1 MLKWIKVKQDTAP
14 AGKETSNSKVVSK
27 DTENNDIE
35 PEIDVACKSGVGEVA
50 AEKEEEEDS
59 GMEREDSPA
68 IDLRRL
74 KKDLFSQLQFSQDSA
89 LPPDALRRALAE
101 SFLDQQRFQLGFMD
115 DAAECFEN
123 ILLRI
128 HLHIAS
134 GEAEDMCSARHCVPH
149 QKFAMTLVEQS
160 VCGAC
165 GATSEPL
172 PFTQMV
178 HYVSASALT
187 SQARQTLPAAKNSP
201 DLFGQLLR
209 KAGGMGDI
217 RDCPS
222 ACGAKIQIC
231 RTLMNRPEIVSVGVV
246 WDSERPSLE
255 HIMDVFATVGT
266 CLRLSDVFHSVVD
279 SRWGAS
285 TVHNLVGVV
294 TYYGKH
300 YSTFFFHTKLKVW
313 IYFDDAT
320 VKEIGPRWEQVVEKC
335 RRGRYQPLLLLYAT
349 PGGTPV
355 NTENAPKTVTPFPNT
370 KGWKTSPQK
379 NNARRSVTPSPE
391 KPLISNT
398 ARRAITPNPDSPTHV
413 YTQRRVYSDYQNLT
427 DIQNNIFGIKDV
439 DTVDGE
445 SESKYI
451 SRRAV
456 ENVMQHQKKQQMQLT
471 RSLSAGSNPQDGLSI
486 PDHLNVPRRRD
497 SGNWSGDR
505 NSASSSSSTTMD
517 NPYLY
522 IVNKMQRN
530 SGVPKSPT
538 SKSGELSSSSSGHY
552 DAGYDSYSLSSTD
565 SLPLQQGLK
574 HNLQLAQIPEG
585 YQPTLGDDCERL
597 CKETDAL
604 LDKSRAAEDA
614 GDLGTAVALCNAASS
629 KARAAMDAPYN
640 NPHTITIARMKH
652 NTCVMRSRSL
662 HRRILQEHAI
672 ANGGKEEAAPE
683 GRHSREN
690 SKSGQHSR
698 QNSRDKGNH
707 SRQNSRE
714 MLINTTPVIDK
725 PAVKNIEI
733 YATLPKKK
741 TLRGKATAVNVIEDE
756 EYMLYDKPTQRTGF
770 FGRTKRCDDDKKEK
784 KRARSEERNK
794 NISKDFSIAPSK
806 PSVSPKNT
814 KQDKSKETSEVNK
827 NLQNNNTAVTGDQ
840 KQGKKQHK
848 IRRKLLMGGLIK
860 RKNRSMPDLREG
872 QDGQPIAAAKE
883 NTSNTLPKQSVD
895 DSNVGLKANEVGQS
909 LSGYLSEGHLEFTG
923 NCNANPNLERSRLM
937 RKSFHGSAGKA
948 LHVAKVPPPPPLRTT
963 SQLSKSK
970 CPEVRNEQDNINKST
985 YNTNNNN
992 NNINNINNNNNNNNS
1007 NNNND
1012 GQCAINSPQDQTTNA
1027 YWSHLNPANFNS
1039 TNQICRNSYDEYLSE
1054 PQSLP
1059 FLPSY
1064 NSETNNTTAV
1074 ASNVSQQQQ
1083 QNGVVK
1089 PRIQDDV
1096 VQYAN
1101 GILYEPTFVVTRA
1114 DIHNEQSP
1122 AKIQQSDTLP
1132 PYPDNIN
1139 NVSHSRQPS
1148 EDFPP
1153 PPYPVIPSVTHS
1165 RQPSEDFPPP
1175 PSPLEIENT
1184 LLHQQ
1189 QQQQQLQL
1197 QQLQHQQLQLQQLQ
1211 QQQLQLEQLQQ
1222 QQQQQQQHQSQQIQM
1237 QTRQQQST
1245 EAQQISS
1252 LLAQLQSKRAQL
1264 LSAENNDDKKRN
1276 SMQEDEDKNAS
1287 ETWLRELQ
1295 AKQAERKMKKQGPL
1309 DGQQDV
1315 PKSIARRTSDLM
1327 MNSIGQITTQPQ
1339 GVDVTD
1345 CPRVVSSVKDM
1356 AARFEQIKLH
1366 PVPKTDSDSKSQLKF
1381 SSNSVSPSPTLGN
1394 SNEVQKIEE
1403 ITNQLPLSSENLA
1416 AFTKFDNYTSV
1427 TSSAESTSSQSTFV
1441 AVPTDN
1447 SVGTQQNSG
1456 LNAAILSMSLTLPHE
1471 TGLPI
1476 DYPEDDISE
1485 VAMQNTIQNTT
1496 ILPIEEDLI
1505 VAKTK
1510 RRGGKKKS
1518 VSFCDQVVLV
1528 ATAEDDEKDSYIPN
1542 PILERVL
1549 RSAINKPETA
1559 QVLREIRSLQ
1569 EAEMN
1574 RDSNQVTKFQQQTLP
1589 LKSEADSTP
1598 STTFQ
1603 DQLRSVNPIS
1613 PLTVDSN
1620 PRPTFTRQSSNE
1632 PSGNNTSASITQ
1644 QQEPKKYTPY
1654 VGSDCHS
1661 DVVRDTYPPA
1671 VSSVQPKTSYSP
1683 QLQQQIRYTQNGL
1696 TYNQSSSALTGQ
1708 GYTQIHPRNPA
1719 IPASQ
1724 TQKPA
1729 SPYTVQM
1736 HSQYPQA
1743 NIQQQQQQQQQ
1754 QQKIIGNNNNST
1766 QKNGYPVY
1774 YHLEQQHNQMNIQ
1787 MTAQQY
1793 QQNGTNRSPSVNS
1806 SPITVQHSQQ
1816 FAYQANQSSNSYQ
1829 QYATQNQYSNNSY
1842 QGYTLQNGAQQ
1853 TRASPSIPQYQPP
1866 PNPASYQPQQSQQQ
1880 QSQVSQLLP
1889 QQNLPQ
1895 TQNQQVQSHHQH
1907 QLAQAF
1913 QQRAENYQRPPQKTD
1928 QQNVLAPNQMYT
1940 NSLQNG
1946 QIQSNIKYQNYQH
1959 PPAASAAAIKSLKQ
1973 GPLMANGKSNSMGLI
1988 QTQNVMQKTMSTP
2001 AISRITLCHLC
2012 RKKQVTEPAM
2022 YCADCD
2028 FYMNRFR
2035 PKN

>member
-1 MLKWIKVKQDTAP
+1 MISERTAENPESRGSAEIEGSCAQELASQGRAMKQEQRPRRQALFQIAKVLWHL
-14 AGKETSNSKVVSK
+14 
-27 DTENNDIE
+27 DIFRRSFRE
-35 PEIDVACKSGVGEVA
+35 LSGHAC
-50 AEKEEEEDS
+50 
-59 GMEREDSPA
+59 MRESCIFCA
-68 IDLRRL
+68 L
-74 KKDLFSQLQFSQDSA
+74 KDLFSQLQFSQESA
-89 LPPDALRRALAE
+89 LPPDTLRRALAE

-187 SQARQTLPAAKNSP
+187 SQARQTPPNSRNSP

-222 ACGAKIQIC
+222 SCGAKIQIC

-266 CLRLSDVFHSVVD
+266 SLRLSDVFHSVVD

-355 NTENAPKTVTPFPNT
+355 NTDNAPKTVTPFPN
-370 KGWKTSPQK
+370 GNGLKTPPK
-379 NNARRSVTPSPE
+379 NNVRRSITPSPE
-391 KPLISNT
+391 KPSINST
-398 ARRAITPNPDSPTHV
+398 ARRAITPNPDSPPHP
-413 YTQRRVYSDYQNLT
+413 YTQRRIYSDYQNLT
-427 DIQNNIFGIKDV
+427 DIQNNIFGNQGV
-439 DTVDGE
+439 DAVDGE
-445 SESKYI
+445 TESKYI

-456 ENVMQHQKKQQMQLT
+456 ENVMHQQKKQQMQLT
-471 RSLSAGSNPQDGLSI
+471 RSLSAGSTPQDCISI

-585 YQPTLGDDCERL
+585 YQASSGDDCERL

-614 GDLGTAVALCNAASS
+614 GDLSTAVALCSAASS

-652 NTCVMRSRSL
+652 NTCVMRTRSL
-662 HRRILQEHAI
+662 HRRMLQEQAT
-672 ANGGKEEAAPE
+672 ANGETEEGAPE
-683 GRHSREN
+683 VRHSREN

-698 QNSRDKGNH
+698 QSSRDKGNH

-714 MLINTTPVIDK
+714 LLVNTPATTIDK
-725 PAVKNIEI
+725 PVTKSIEI

-741 TLRGKATAVNVIEDE
+741 TLRSKATAVNVIEDE
-756 EYMLYDKPTQRTGF
+756 EYMLYDRPIQRTGLF
-770 FGRTKRCDDDKKEK
+770 SRAKRCDDDKKDK

-794 NISKDFSIAPSK
+794 NISKDFSIAPSRSS
-806 PSVSPKNT
+806 PSPKGV
-814 KQDKSKETSEVNK
+814 KVEKPKESIDTVNS
-827 NLQNNNTAVTGDQ
+827 NVRNSQSSSSNGEQ

-872 QDGQPIAAAKE
+872 QDGQANVSVE
-883 NTSNTLPKQSVD
+883 GSSSTLPKQSVD
-895 DSNVGLKANEVGQS
+895 DSSVGLKGNEVCQS

-923 NCNANPNLERSRLM
+923 NSNGSPGSTSNPNLERSRLM
-937 RKSFHGSAGKA
+937 RKSFHGSAGKV

-970 CPEVRNEQDNINKST
+970 CSGEVHNEQQSEKSVYT
-985 YNTNNNN
+985 
-992 NNINNINNNNNNNNS
+992 S
-1007 NNNND
+1007 SE
-1012 GQCAINSPQDQTTNA
+1012 GQCASNPAQEQNGA
-1027 YWSHLNPANFNS
+1027 YWNHVNAGNTSGTGNRSASYPDYSSESH
-1039 TNQICRNSYDEYLSE
+1039 
-1054 PQSLP
+1054 SLP
-1059 FLPSY
+1059 FLPTYSMEQTSAAVPASCQSNY
-1064 NSETNNTTAV
+1064 NN
-1074 ASNVSQQQQ
+1074 
-1083 QNGVVK
+1083 K

-1114 DIHNEQSP
+1114 DVHNEQSP
-1122 AKIQQSDTLP
+1122 VKQSSQADLLP
-1132 PYPDNIN
+1132 PYPENG

-1148 EDFPP
+1148 EEFPP
-1153 PPYPVIPSVTHS
+1153 PPYPSIHSVSHS
-1165 RQPSEDFPPP
+1165 RQASEDFPPP
-1175 PSPLEIENT
+1175 PPPIDENSN
-1184 LLHQQ
+1184 HSVESQQ
-1189 QQQQQLQL
+1189 QQYQQQYQQQQYQQQQYQQQQYQQQQYQHQQTLVSTQQRQQQLDN
-1197 QQLQHQQLQLQQLQ
+1197 
-1211 QQQLQLEQLQQ
+1211 
-1222 QQQQQQQHQSQQIQM
+1222 
-1237 QTRQQQST
+1237 
-1245 EAQQISS
+1245 QQISS
-1252 LLAQLQSKRAQL
+1252 LLAQLQIKRDEILASKAR
-1264 LSAENNDDKKRN
+1264 EEKRPEE
-1276 SMQEDEDKNAS
+1276 QEDEEKSSS

-1295 AKQAERKMKKQGPL
+1295 AKQAERRMKKQCPL
-1309 DGQQDV
+1309 DQDI
-1315 PKSIARRTSDLM
+1315 PKVRSAPTMAGPTIARRTSDLM
-1327 MNSIGQITTQPQ
+1327 MNSLGQGYDQASR
-1339 GVDVTD
+1339 DVPD

-1356 AARFEQIKLH
+1356 AARFEQIKLQ
-1366 PVPKTDSDSKSQLKF
+1366 PVVKTELEQKPPTKQNVNCVSSSPLLDAPQDVQQL
-1381 SSNSVSPSPTLGN
+1381 
-1394 SNEVQKIEE
+1394 EE
-1403 ITNQLPLSSENLA
+1403 SRPLKLSTENLA
-1416 AFTKFDNYTSV
+1416 SFSKPETPPGQAVLNSNF
-1427 TSSAESTSSQSTFV
+1427 ESNSSQNTFV
-1441 AVPTDN
+1441 STIASN
-1447 SVGTQQNSG
+1447 NLANTQQSA
-1456 LNAAILSMSLTLPHE
+1456 LNTVIMSMSLTLPHE
-1471 TGLPI
+1471 NGLPI

-1496 ILPIEEDLI
+1496 ILPSEEDI
-1505 VAKTK
+1505 TPRKVK
-1510 RRGGKKKS
+1510 RRIGKKKS

-1549 RSAINKPETA
+1549 RSAMNKPETA

-1569 EAEMN
+1569 EVELN
-1574 RDSNQVTKFQQQTLP
+1574 RETCTGTKFQQQTLP
-1589 LKSEADSTP
+1589 LKSEADSIPATP
-1598 STTFQ
+1598 YQ
-1603 DQLRSVNPIS
+1603 DQLRSVNPI
-1613 PLTVDSN
+1613 PIPDTIK
-1620 PRPTFTRQSSNE
+1620 PTFGRQNSNE
-1632 PSGNNTSASITQ
+1632 S
-1644 QQEPKKYTPY
+1644 
-1654 VGSDCHS
+1654 VGSISDKKLCS
-1661 DVVRDTYPPA
+1661 SYGNEGQDVVRETYSGLPNVSKPP
-1671 VSSVQPKTSYSP
+1671 TSYSP
-1683 QLQQQIRYTQNGL
+1683 QLQQQIRYSQNGYMPYL
-1696 TYNQSSSALTGQ
+1696 QAQSTYPQ
-1708 GYTQIHPRNPA
+1708 TQTSHPRNQS
-1719 IPASQ
+1719 IPISQ

-1729 SPYTVQM
+1729 SPYPAQM
-1736 HSQYPQA
+1736 HGQYVQ
-1743 NIQQQQQQQQQ
+1743 NNVQ
-1754 QQKIIGNNNNST
+1754 QQKPMC
-1766 QKNGYPVY
+1766 QKNTYQTY
-1774 YHLEQQHNQMNIQ
+1774 YQLEQQHNQMNKQ
-1787 MTAQQY
+1787 MSQQ
-1793 QQNGTNRSPSVNS
+1793 QQQQQQPSANQRITNHNA

-1816 FAYQANQSSNSYQ
+1816 QFAYQPTQSPSPY
-1829 QYATQNQYSNNSY
+1829 QNQYTHSSY
-1842 QGYTLQNGAQQ
+1842 QTYPYQSVPQQNRMSQ
-1853 TRASPSIPQYQPP
+1853 PLPQYQPP
-1866 PNPASYQPQQSQQQ
+1866 PNPPTTYQQQ
-1880 QSQVSQLLP
+1880 QGV
-1889 QQNLPQ
+1889 QNY
-1895 TQNQQVQSHHQH
+1895 
-1907 QLAQAF
+1907 
-1913 QQRAENYQRPPQKTD
+1913 QQRHENYQRPPQKPD
-1928 QQNVLAPNQMYT
+1928 QQNILAPNQTYP
-1940 NSLQNG
+1940 NALQNG
-1946 QIQSNIKYQNYQH
+1946 QIQSNMKYPTYQH
-1959 PPAASAAAIKSLKQ
+1959 PPVSKQSKQMHFVTAAKGNTTVAQ
-1973 GPLMANGKSNSMGLI
+1973 
-1988 QTQNVMQKTMSTP
+1988 STP
-2001 AISRITLCHLC
+2001 SLQKPAVGGAARTAPCHLC
-2012 RKKQVTEPAM
+2012 RKKQVTEPAI
-2022 YCADCD
+2022 YCSDCD
-2028 FYMNRFR
+2028 FYMSRFR

>member
-1 MLKWIKVKQDTAP
+1 MASIMGLQQPVASQDTVDYTGYLQSSQCHQLHGSQANGQIQSAQKSP
-14 AGKETSNSKVVSK
+14 SNDHNTSFTSTKGLLNGPGQNNCFLNSAVQVLWHL
-27 DTENNDIE
+27 DIFRRSFRE
-35 PEIDVACKSGVGEVA
+35 LSGHAC
-50 AEKEEEEDS
+50 
-59 GMEREDSPA
+59 MRESCIFCA
-68 IDLRRL
+68 L
-74 KKDLFSQLQFSQDSA
+74 KDLFSQLQFSQESA
-89 LPPDALRRALAE
+89 LPPDTLRRALAE

-187 SQARQTLPAAKNSP
+187 SQARQTAPNSRNSP

-222 ACGAKIQIC
+222 SCGAKIQIC

-266 CLRLSDVFHSVVD
+266 SLRLSDVFHSVVD

-355 NTENAPKTVTPFPNT
+355 NTENAPKTVTPFPN
-370 KGWKTSPQK
+370 GNGLKTPPK
-379 NNARRSVTPSPE
+379 NNVRRSITPSPE
-391 KPLISNT
+391 KPSINST
-398 ARRAITPNPDSPTHV
+398 ARRAITPNPDSPPHP
-413 YTQRRVYSDYQNLT
+413 YTQHRIYSDYQNLT
-427 DIQNNIFGIKDV
+427 DIQNNIFGNQGVDV
-439 DTVDGE
+439 VDGE
-445 SESKYI
+445 TESKYI

-456 ENVMQHQKKQQMQLT
+456 ETVMQQQKKQQMQLT
-471 RSLSAGSNPQDGLSI
+471 RSLSAGSTPQDAISI

-574 HNLQLAQIPEG
+574 HNLQIPEG
-585 YQPTLGDDCERL
+585 YQASSGDDCERL

-614 GDLGTAVALCNAASS
+614 GDLSTAVALCSAASS

-652 NTCVMRSRSL
+652 NTCVMRTRSL
-662 HRRILQEHAI
+662 HRRMLQEQATI
-672 ANGGKEEAAPE
+672 NGDKEEGAPE

-690 SKSGQHSR
+690 SKSSQHSR
-698 QNSRDKGNH
+698 QSSRDKGNH

-714 MLINTTPVIDK
+714 LLVNAPTTTTEK
-725 PAVKNIEI
+725 PATKSIEI

-741 TLRGKATAVNVIEDE
+741 TLRSKATAVNVIEDE
-756 EYMLYDKPTQRTGF
+756 EYMLYDRPMQRTGLF
-770 FGRTKRCDDDKKEK
+770 SRTKRCDDDKKDK

-794 NISKDFSIAPSK
+794 NVSKDFSIAPSRAS
-806 PSVSPKNT
+806 PSPKGG
-814 KQDKSKETSEVNK
+814 KVEKSKENVDTVANNARNS
-827 NLQNNNTAVTGDQ
+827 QSNNTNGEQ

-872 QDGQPIAAAKE
+872 QDGQANTNAE
-883 NTSNTLPKQSVD
+883 GTSNTLPKQSVD
-895 DSNVGLKANEVGQS
+895 DSSVGLKGNEVNQS

-923 NCNANPNLERSRLM
+923 QGNGSPGSTSNPNLERSRLM
-937 RKSFHGSAGKA
+937 RKSFHGSAGKV

-970 CPEVRNEQDNINKST
+970 CSGEVHNEQQTEKSA
-985 YNTNNNN
+985 YQSSEGQCTNNSSQEQNGTYWN
-992 NNINNINNNNNNNNS
+992 HVNS
-1007 NNNND
+1007 
-1012 GQCAINSPQDQTTNA
+1012 GNA
-1027 YWSHLNPANFNS
+1027 PGGANRTSNYTDYSSESH
-1039 TNQICRNSYDEYLSE
+1039 
-1054 PQSLP
+1054 SLP

-1064 NSETNNTTAV
+1064 SMD
-1074 ASNVSQQQQ
+1074 
-1083 QNGVVK
+1083 QNGANVPGSCQPGYNNK

-1114 DIHNEQSP
+1114 DVHNEQSP
-1122 AKIQQSDTLP
+1122 VKQQNQLDSLP
-1132 PYPDNIN
+1132 PYPESG

-1153 PPYPVIPSVTHS
+1153 PPYPSIHSVSHS
-1165 RQPSEDFPPP
+1165 RQASEDFPPP
-1175 PSPLEIENT
+1175 PPPIDDCSSHVQESQQQY
-1184 LLHQQ
+1184 HQQYQQQYQQ
-1189 QQQQQLQL
+1189 QQYQQQQAMVSMQQRQLQL
-1197 QQLQHQQLQLQQLQ
+1197 DSQHINSLLTQLQVKRD
-1211 QQQLQLEQLQQ
+1211 
-1222 QQQQQQQHQSQQIQM
+1222 QILTSETSREEKRSEDQ
-1237 QTRQQQST
+1237 
-1245 EAQQISS
+1245 EEEEKSS
-1252 LLAQLQSKRAQL
+1252 
-1264 LSAENNDDKKRN
+1264 
-1276 SMQEDEDKNAS
+1276 S

-1295 AKQAERKMKKQGPL
+1295 AKQAERRMKKQGSL
-1309 DGQQDV
+1309 DQDI
-1315 PKSIARRTSDLM
+1315 PKVRASGPTITGPTIARRTSDLM
-1327 MNSIGQITTQPQ
+1327 MNSLGQAYDQASR
-1339 GVDVTD
+1339 DVTD

-1356 AARFEQIKLH
+1356 AARFEQIKLQ
-1366 PVPKTDSDSKSQLKF
+1366 PVPKTESEQKVPTKQ
-1381 SSNSVSPSPTLGN
+1381 NCVSPSPLLDQSQDT
-1394 SNEVQKIEE
+1394 EE
-1403 ITNQLPLSSENLA
+1403 PRPMKLSTENLSN
-1416 AFTKFDNYTSV
+1416 FTKPDGTSGQSIMN
-1427 TSSAESTSSQSTFV
+1427 SSFESSSSQNTFV
-1441 AVPTDN
+1441 STTPPN
-1447 SVGTQQNSG
+1447 SSIQTQQSG
-1456 LNAAILSMSLTLPHE
+1456 LNQALMSMSLTLPHE
-1471 TGLPI
+1471 NGLPI

-1496 ILPIEEDLI
+1496 ILPSEEDI
-1505 VAKTK
+1505 APRKVK
-1510 RRGGKKKS
+1510 RRIGKKKS

-1549 RSAINKPETA
+1549 RSAMNKPETA

-1574 RDSNQVTKFQQQTLP
+1574 RENCTATKFQQQTLP
-1589 LKSEADSTP
+1589 LKSEADSVPATP
-1598 STTFQ
+1598 YQ
-1603 DQLRSVNPIS
+1603 DQLRSVNPI
-1613 PLTVDSN
+1613 PIPDTIK
-1620 PRPTFTRQSSNE
+1620 PTFGRQNSNE
-1632 PSGNNTSASITQ
+1632 S
-1644 QQEPKKYTPY
+1644 
-1654 VGSDCHS
+1654 VGSLSEKKLCGFNGNEGQ
-1661 DVVRDTYPPA
+1661 DVVRETYTGLPNVSKPP
-1671 VSSVQPKTSYSP
+1671 TSYSP
-1683 QLQQQIRYTQNGL
+1683 QLQQQIRYSQNGYMPYL
-1696 TYNQSSSALTGQ
+1696 QSQSSYPQAQTS
-1708 GYTQIHPRNPA
+1708 HPRNQG
-1719 IPASQ
+1719 IPLSQ

-1729 SPYTVQM
+1729 SPYPTQLHGQYVQ
-1736 HSQYPQA
+1736 
-1743 NIQQQQQQQQQ
+1743 NNVQ
-1754 QQKIIGNNNNST
+1754 QQKPVC
-1766 QKNGYPVY
+1766 QKNTYQTY
-1774 YHLEQQHNQMNIQ
+1774 YQLEQQHNQMNKQIS
-1787 MTAQQY
+1787 QQQQQQ
-1793 QQNGTNRSPSVNS
+1793 QQNINQRIANHNA

-1816 FAYQANQSSNSYQ
+1816 QFAYPPTQSPSPYP
-1829 QYATQNQYSNNSY
+1829 NQYTHSSY
-1842 QGYTLQNGAQQ
+1842 QGYPYQSVPQQNRINQ
-1853 TRASPSIPQYQPP
+1853 PLPQYQPP
-1866 PNPASYQPQQSQQQ
+1866 PNPPATYQQQ
-1880 QSQVSQLLP
+1880 QNV
-1889 QQNLPQ
+1889 QNY
-1895 TQNQQVQSHHQH
+1895 
-1907 QLAQAF
+1907 
-1913 QQRAENYQRPPQKTD
+1913 QQRHDNYQRPPAQKGD
-1928 QQNVLAPNQMYT
+1928 QQNILAPNQTYP
-1940 NSLQNG
+1940 NQLQNG
-1946 QIQSNIKYQNYQH
+1946 QIQSNMKYPTYQH
-1959 PPAASAAAIKSLKQ
+1959 PPVSKQSKQMHFVSASKTNGTVSQSTSPLQKAVVGGAARTA
-1973 GPLMANGKSNSMGLI
+1973 P
-1988 QTQNVMQKTMSTP
+1988 
-2001 AISRITLCHLC
+2001 CHLC
-2012 RKKQVTEPAM
+2012 RKKQVTEPAI
-2022 YCADCD
+2022 YCSDCD
-2028 FYMNRFR
+2028 FYMSRFR

>member
-1 MLKWIKVKQDTAP
+1 MLKWIKVRQDASGTPTPLAREKKDE
-14 AGKETSNSKVVSK
+14 AVAKV
-27 DTENNDIE
+27 
-35 PEIDVACKSGVGEVA
+35 EVEEA
-50 AEKEEEEDS
+50 AKEEEEDS
-59 GMEREDSPA
+59 GMEREDTPSN
-68 IDLRRL
+68 IELNDLR
-74 KKDLFSQLQFSQDSA
+74 KDLFSQLQFSQESA
-89 LPPDALRRALAE
+89 LPPDTLRRALAE

-187 SQARQTLPAAKNSP
+187 SQARQTPPNSRNSP

-222 ACGAKIQIC
+222 SCGAKIQIC

-266 CLRLSDVFHSVVD
+266 SLRLSDVFHSVVD

-300 YSTFFFHTKLKVW
+300 YSTFFFHTKLKLW

-355 NTENAPKTVTPFPNT
+355 NTENAPKTVTPFPN
-370 KGWKTSPQK
+370 GNGLKTPPK
-379 NNARRSVTPSPE
+379 NNVRRSITPSPE
-391 KPLISNT
+391 KPSINST
-398 ARRAITPNPDSPTHV
+398 ARRAITPNPDSPPHS
-413 YTQRRVYSDYQNLT
+413 YTQRRIYSDYQNLT
-427 DIQNNIFGIKDV
+427 DIQNNIFANQGV

-445 SESKYI
+445 AESKYI

-456 ENVMQHQKKQQMQLT
+456 ENVMQQQKKQQMQLT
-471 RSLSAGSNPQDGLSI
+471 RSLSAGSTPQDAISI

-574 HNLQLAQIPEG
+574 HNLQIPEG
-585 YQPTLGDDCERL
+585 YQASSGDDCERL

-614 GDLGTAVALCNAASS
+614 GDLSTAVALCSAASS

-652 NTCVMRSRSL
+652 NTCVMRTRSL
-662 HRRILQEHAI
+662 HRRMLQEQAT
-672 ANGGKEEAAPE
+672 ANGEKEEGAPE

-698 QNSRDKGNH
+698 QSSRDKGNH

-714 MLINTTPVIDK
+714 LLVSAPAATSDK
-725 PAVKNIEI
+725 PTTKSIEI

-741 TLRGKATAVNVIEDE
+741 TLRSKATAVNVIEDE
-756 EYMLYDKPTQRTGF
+756 EYMLYDRPMQRTGLF
-770 FGRTKRCDDDKKEK
+770 SRTKRCDDDKKDK

-794 NISKDFSIAPSK
+794 NISKDFSIAPSRSS
-806 PSVSPKNT
+806 PSPKGA
-814 KQDKSKETSEVNK
+814 KVEKSKENVDTVTS
-827 NLQNNNTAVTGDQ
+827 NTRNSQSSNGNGEQ

-872 QDGQPIAAAKE
+872 QDGQANASVEGA
-883 NTSNTLPKQSVD
+883 SNTLPKQSVD
-895 DSNVGLKANEVGQS
+895 DSSVGLKGNEVCQS

-923 NCNANPNLERSRLM
+923 NSNGSPGNTSNPNLERSRLM
-937 RKSFHGSAGKA
+937 RKSFHGSAGKV

-970 CPEVRNEQDNINKST
+970 CSGEVHNEQQSEKSA
-985 YNTNNNN
+985 YPA
-992 NNINNINNNNNNNNS
+992 S
-1007 NNNND
+1007 ES
-1012 GQCAINSPQDQTTNA
+1012 QCASNPPQEQNGNYWNHMNATNSSAAATRTSNYTD
-1027 YWSHLNPANFNS
+1027 YSSESH
-1039 TNQICRNSYDEYLSE
+1039 
-1054 PQSLP
+1054 SLP
-1059 FLPSY
+1059 FLPTYSMEQNTGNASSSCPPNY
-1064 NSETNNTTAV
+1064 NS
-1074 ASNVSQQQQ
+1074 
-1083 QNGVVK
+1083 K

-1114 DIHNEQSP
+1114 DVHNEQSP
-1122 AKIQQSDTLP
+1122 VKQPAQVDSLP
-1132 PYPDNIN
+1132 PYPENG

-1153 PPYPVIPSVTHS
+1153 PPYPSIHSVSHS
-1165 RQPSEDFPPP
+1165 RQASEDFPPP
-1175 PSPLEIENT
+1175 PPPIDETSNHVQDAQQQYQYQYQQQQYQQQYQQHQQQQQP
-1184 LLHQQ
+1184 QQ
-1189 QQQQQLQL
+1189 QQQQQTNAAM
-1197 QQLQHQQLQLQQLQ
+1197 QQR
-1211 QQQLQLEQLQQ
+1211 QQQLDSQHISTLLSQLQMKRD
-1222 QQQQQQQHQSQQIQM
+1222 QILTSEGAREEKRPEDQ
-1237 QTRQQQST
+1237 
-1245 EAQQISS
+1245 EGEEKSS
-1252 LLAQLQSKRAQL
+1252 G
-1264 LSAENNDDKKRN
+1264 
-1276 SMQEDEDKNAS
+1276 

-1295 AKQAERKMKKQGPL
+1295 AKQAERRMKKQGPL
-1309 DGQQDV
+1309 DQDASKV
-1315 PKSIARRTSDLM
+1315 RSAPTIPGPTIARRTSDLM
-1327 MNSIGQITTQPQ
+1327 MNSLGQTYDQTSR
-1339 GVDVTD
+1339 DVPD

-1356 AARFEQIKLH
+1356 AARFEQIKLQ
-1366 PVPKTDSDSKSQLKF
+1366 PPTKTEAEQKVPTKQ
-1381 SSNSVSPSPTLGN
+1381 NVNCVSPSPMLDAPQDAPQ
-1394 SNEVQKIEE
+1394 VEE
-1403 ITNQLPLSSENLA
+1403 PRPMKLSAENVA
-1416 AFTKFDNYTSV
+1416 NFTKTDGASGQSIMN
-1427 TSSAESTSSQSTFV
+1427 SSFESSSSQNSFISTT
-1441 AVPTDN
+1441 APSN
-1447 SVGTQQNSG
+1447 PMQTQQSG
-1456 LNAAILSMSLTLPHE
+1456 LNQAIMSMSLTLPHE
-1471 TGLPI
+1471 NGLPI

-1496 ILPIEEDLI
+1496 ILPSEEDI
-1505 VAKTK
+1505 APRKVK
-1510 RRGGKKKS
+1510 RRIGKKKS

-1549 RSAINKPETA
+1549 RSAMNKPETA

-1574 RDSNQVTKFQQQTLP
+1574 RENCTGTKFQQQTLP
-1589 LKSEADSTP
+1589 LKSEADSVPATP
-1598 STTFQ
+1598 YQ
-1603 DQLRSVNPIS
+1603 DQLRSVNPI
-1613 PLTVDSN
+1613 PIPDTMK
-1620 PRPTFTRQSSNE
+1620 PTFGRQNSNE
-1632 PSGNNTSASITQ
+1632 S
-1644 QQEPKKYTPY
+1644 
-1654 VGSDCHS
+1654 VGSLSDKKLCGS
-1661 DVVRDTYPPA
+1661 FINEGQDVVRETYTGLPNVTKPP
-1671 VSSVQPKTSYSP
+1671 TSYSP
-1683 QLQQQIRYTQNGL
+1683 QLQQQIRYSQNGYMPYL
-1696 TYNQSSSALTGQ
+1696 QSQSTYPQAQTS
-1708 GYTQIHPRNPA
+1708 HPRNQG
-1719 IPASQ
+1719 IPLSQ

-1729 SPYTVQM
+1729 SPYPTQIHGQYVQ
-1736 HSQYPQA
+1736 
-1743 NIQQQQQQQQQ
+1743 NNVQQP
-1754 QQKIIGNNNNST
+1754 KAMC
-1766 QKNGYPVY
+1766 QKNTYQTY
-1774 YHLEQQHNQMNIQ
+1774 YQLEQQHNQMNKQ
-1787 MTAQQY
+1787 MSQQ
-1793 QQNGTNRSPSVNS
+1793 QQPNINQRITNHNA

-1816 FAYQANQSSNSYQ
+1816 QFAYPPTQSPSPY
-1829 QYATQNQYSNNSY
+1829 QNQYSHSSY
-1842 QGYTLQNGAQQ
+1842 QGYPYQSVPQQNRINQ
-1853 TRASPSIPQYQPP
+1853 PLPQYQPP
-1866 PNPASYQPQQSQQQ
+1866 PNPPNSYQQQ
-1880 QSQVSQLLP
+1880 QNM
-1889 QQNLPQ
+1889 QNY
-1895 TQNQQVQSHHQH
+1895 
-1907 QLAQAF
+1907 
-1913 QQRAENYQRPPQKTD
+1913 QQRHDNYQRPPQKAD
-1928 QQNVLAPNQMYT
+1928 QQNILAPNQTYP
-1940 NSLQNG
+1940 NALQNG
-1946 QIQSNIKYQNYQH
+1946 QIQSNMKYPTYQH
-1959 PPAASAAAIKSLKQ
+1959 PPASKQSKQMHFVSTGKGNATVVQSASSLQKPVGGAARTA
-1973 GPLMANGKSNSMGLI
+1973 P
-1988 QTQNVMQKTMSTP
+1988 
-2001 AISRITLCHLC
+2001 CHLC
-2012 RKKQVTEPAM
+2012 RKKQVTEPAI
-2022 YCADCD
+2022 YCSDCD
-2028 FYMNRFR
+2028 FYMSRFR

>member
-1 MLKWIKVKQDTAP
+1 MTSIMGLQQPAASQDTVDYGGYLQSTQCHQIHGSQANGQIQSTQKSP
-14 AGKETSNSKVVSK
+14 SNDHNTSFTSTKGLLNGPGQNNCFLNSAVQVLWHL
-27 DTENNDIE
+27 DIFRRSFRE
-35 PEIDVACKSGVGEVA
+35 LSGHAC
-50 AEKEEEEDS
+50 
-59 GMEREDSPA
+59 MRESCIFCA
-68 IDLRRL
+68 L
-74 KKDLFSQLQFSQDSA
+74 KDLFSQLQFSQESA
-89 LPPDALRRALAE
+89 LPPDTLRRALAE

-187 SQARQTLPAAKNSP
+187 SQARQTPPNSRNSP

-222 ACGAKIQIC
+222 SCGAKIQIC

-266 CLRLSDVFHSVVD
+266 SLRLSDVFHSVVD

-355 NTENAPKTVTPFPNT
+355 NTENAPKTVTPFPN
-370 KGWKTSPQK
+370 GNGLKTPPK
-379 NNARRSVTPSPE
+379 NNVRRSITPSPE
-391 KPLISNT
+391 KPSINST
-398 ARRAITPNPDSPTHV
+398 ARRAITPNPDSPPHP
-413 YTQRRVYSDYQNLT
+413 YTQRRIYSDYQNLT
-427 DIQNNIFGIKDV
+427 DIQNNIFANQGV

-445 SESKYI
+445 AESKYI

-456 ENVMQHQKKQQMQLT
+456 ENVMQQQKKQQMQLT
-471 RSLSAGSNPQDGLSI
+471 RSLSAGSTPQDAISI

-585 YQPTLGDDCERL
+585 YQASSGDDCERL

-614 GDLGTAVALCNAASS
+614 GDLSTAVALCSAASS

-652 NTCVMRSRSL
+652 NTCVMRTRSL
-662 HRRILQEHAI
+662 HRRMLQEQAT
-672 ANGGKEEAAPE
+672 ANGEKEEGAPE

-698 QNSRDKGNH
+698 QSSRDKGNH

-714 MLINTTPVIDK
+714 LLVSAPITTSDK
-725 PAVKNIEI
+725 PATKSIEI

-741 TLRGKATAVNVIEDE
+741 TLRSKATAVNVIEDE
-756 EYMLYDKPTQRTGF
+756 EYMLYDRPMQRTGLF
-770 FGRTKRCDDDKKEK
+770 SRTKRCDDDKKDK

-794 NISKDFSIAPSK
+794 NVSKDFSIAPSRSS
-806 PSVSPKNT
+806 PSPKGI
-814 KQDKSKETSEVNK
+814 KVEKSKENIDTVT
-827 NLQNNNTAVTGDQ
+827 NNARNSQPSNTNGEQ

-872 QDGQPIAAAKE
+872 QDGQTNASVE
-883 NTSNTLPKQSVD
+883 GSSNTLPKQSVD
-895 DSNVGLKANEVGQS
+895 DSSVGLKGNEVCQS

-923 NCNANPNLERSRLM
+923 NSNGNSGSTSNPNLERSRLM
-937 RKSFHGSAGKA
+937 RKSFHGSAGKV

-970 CPEVRNEQDNINKST
+970 CSGEVHNEQQSEKSVYPSSDNQCTSNSSQEQNGT
-985 YNTNNNN
+985 YWNHVNATNSSGGANRT
-992 NNINNINNNNNNNNS
+992 S
-1007 NNNND
+1007 NYTD
-1012 GQCAINSPQDQTTNA
+1012 YSSE
-1027 YWSHLNPANFNS
+1027 SH
-1039 TNQICRNSYDEYLSE
+1039 
-1054 PQSLP
+1054 SLP

-1064 NSETNNTTAV
+1064 GMEQNP
-1074 ASNVSQQQQ
+1074 SNVSTSCST
-1083 QNGVVK
+1083 NYNNK

-1114 DIHNEQSP
+1114 DVHNEQSP
-1122 AKIQQSDTLP
+1122 VKQQNQLDSLP
-1132 PYPDNIN
+1132 PYPESG

-1153 PPYPVIPSVTHS
+1153 PPYPSIHSVSHS
-1165 RQPSEDFPPP
+1165 RQASEDFPPP
-1175 PSPLEIENT
+1175 PPPIDESSNHIQESQQQY
-1184 LLHQQ
+1184 QQ
-1189 QQQQQLQL
+1189 QQYQQLQ
-1197 QQLQHQQLQLQQLQ
+1197 QQLQHQQQQTMQ
-1211 QQQLQLEQLQQ
+1211 QRQQQLDSQHINSLLTQLQMKRD
-1222 QQQQQQQHQSQQIQM
+1222 QILTSDVSREEKRPEEQ
-1237 QTRQQQST
+1237 
-1245 EAQQISS
+1245 EEEEKSS
-1252 LLAQLQSKRAQL
+1252 G
-1264 LSAENNDDKKRN
+1264 
-1276 SMQEDEDKNAS
+1276 

-1295 AKQAERKMKKQGPL
+1295 AKQAERRMKKQGPL
-1309 DGQQDV
+1309 DQDI
-1315 PKSIARRTSDLM
+1315 PKIRSSGPTISGPTIARRTSDLM
-1327 MNSIGQITTQPQ
+1327 MNSLGQNYDQLSR
-1339 GVDVTD
+1339 DVPD

-1356 AARFEQIKLH
+1356 AARFEQIKLQ
-1366 PVPKTDSDSKSQLKF
+1366 PAAKTEAEQKISTKQGM
-1381 SSNSVSPSPTLGN
+1381 NCISPSPLFDAP
-1394 SNEVQKIEE
+1394 QDAQQMEE
-1403 ITNQLPLSSENLA
+1403 SRPMKLSTENLA
-1416 AFTKFDNYTSV
+1416 NFTKTDG
-1427 TSSAESTSSQSTFV
+1427 SSNQSIMNSSFESSSSQNSFISTT
-1441 AVPTDN
+1441 APSN
-1447 SVGTQQNSG
+1447 PMQTQQSG
-1456 LNAAILSMSLTLPHE
+1456 LNQAIMSMSLTLPHE
-1471 TGLPI
+1471 NGLPI

-1485 VAMQNTIQNTT
+1485 VAMQNTIQNTK
-1496 ILPIEEDLI
+1496 ILPSEEDI
-1505 VAKTK
+1505 APRKVK
-1510 RRGGKKKS
+1510 RRIGKKKS

-1549 RSAINKPETA
+1549 RSAMNKPETA

-1574 RDSNQVTKFQQQTLP
+1574 RENCTATKFQQQTLP
-1589 LKSEADSTP
+1589 LKSEADSVPATP
-1598 STTFQ
+1598 YQ
-1603 DQLRSVNPIS
+1603 DQLRSVNPI
-1613 PLTVDSN
+1613 PIPDTIK
-1620 PRPTFTRQSSNE
+1620 PTFGRQNSNE
-1632 PSGNNTSASITQ
+1632 S
-1644 QQEPKKYTPY
+1644 
-1654 VGSDCHS
+1654 VGSLSDKKLCGS
-1661 DVVRDTYPPA
+1661 YGNEGQDVVRDTYTGLSNVSKPP
-1671 VSSVQPKTSYSP
+1671 TSYSP
-1683 QLQQQIRYTQNGL
+1683 QLQQQIRYSQNGYMPYL
-1696 TYNQSSSALTGQ
+1696 QSQSTYPQAQTS
-1708 GYTQIHPRNPA
+1708 HPRNQG
-1719 IPASQ
+1719 IPLSQ

-1729 SPYTVQM
+1729 SPYPTQM
-1736 HSQYPQA
+1736 HGQYVQ
-1743 NIQQQQQQQQQ
+1743 NNVQ
-1754 QQKIIGNNNNST
+1754 QQKPMC
-1766 QKNGYPVY
+1766 QKNTYQTY
-1774 YHLEQQHNQMNIQ
+1774 YQLEQQHNQMNKQ
-1787 MTAQQY
+1787 MSQQ
-1793 QQNGTNRSPSVNS
+1793 QQPNMNQRISNHNA
-1806 SPITVQHSQQ
+1806 SPITVQHAQQQ
-1816 FAYQANQSSNSYQ
+1816 FAYPPTQSPSPY
-1829 QYATQNQYSNNSY
+1829 QNQYSHSSY
-1842 QGYTLQNGAQQ
+1842 QGYPYQSVPQQNRINQ
-1853 TRASPSIPQYQPP
+1853 PLPQYQPP
-1866 PNPASYQPQQSQQQ
+1866 PNPPTTYQQQ
-1880 QSQVSQLLP
+1880 QNM
-1889 QQNLPQ
+1889 QNY
-1895 TQNQQVQSHHQH
+1895 
-1907 QLAQAF
+1907 
-1913 QQRAENYQRPPQKTD
+1913 QQRHDNYQRPPQKGD
-1928 QQNVLAPNQMYT
+1928 QQNILAPNQTYP
-1940 NSLQNG
+1940 NPLQNG
-1946 QIQSNIKYQNYQH
+1946 QIQSNMKYPTYQH
-1959 PPAASAAAIKSLKQ
+1959 PPVSKQSKQIHFVSTSKGNPTVSQPTSSL
-1973 GPLMANGKSNSMGLI
+1973 
-1988 QTQNVMQKTMSTP
+1988 QKPTVGGATRTAP
-2001 AISRITLCHLC
+2001 CHLC
-2012 RKKQVTEPAM
+2012 RKKQVTEPAI
-2022 YCADCD
+2022 YCSDCD
-2028 FYMNRFR
+2028 FYMSRFR

>member
-1 MLKWIKVKQDTAP
+1 MASIMGLQQPAASQDTVDY
-14 AGKETSNSKVVSK
+14 AGYLQTTQCHQIHGSQPNGQIQSAQKSPSNDHNTSFTSTKGLLNGPGQNNCFLNSAVQVLWHL
-27 DTENNDIE
+27 DIFRRSFRE
-35 PEIDVACKSGVGEVA
+35 LSGHAC
-50 AEKEEEEDS
+50 
-59 GMEREDSPA
+59 MRESCIFCA
-68 IDLRRL
+68 L
-74 KKDLFSQLQFSQDSA
+74 KDLFSQLQFSQESA
-89 LPPDALRRALAE
+89 LPPDTLRRALAK

-187 SQARQTLPAAKNSP
+187 SQARQTPPNSRNSP

-222 ACGAKIQIC
+222 SCGAKIQIC

-266 CLRLSDVFHSVVD
+266 SLRLSDVFHSVVD

-300 YSTFFFHTKLKVW
+300 YSTFFFHTKLKLW

-355 NTENAPKTVTPFPNT
+355 NTENAPKTVTPFPN
-370 KGWKTSPQK
+370 GNGLKTPPK
-379 NNARRSVTPSPE
+379 NNVRRSITPSPE
-391 KPLISNT
+391 KPSINST
-398 ARRAITPNPDSPTHV
+398 ARRAITPNPDSPPHS
-413 YTQRRVYSDYQNLT
+413 YTQRRIYSDYQNLT
-427 DIQNNIFGIKDV
+427 DIQNNIFANQGV

-445 SESKYI
+445 AESKYI

-456 ENVMQHQKKQQMQLT
+456 ENVMQQQKKQQMQLT
-471 RSLSAGSNPQDGLSI
+471 RSLSAGSTPQDAISI

-574 HNLQLAQIPEG
+574 HNLQIPEG
-585 YQPTLGDDCERL
+585 YQASSGDDCERL

-614 GDLGTAVALCNAASS
+614 GDLSTAVALCSAASS

-652 NTCVMRSRSL
+652 NTCVMRTRSL
-662 HRRILQEHAI
+662 HRRMLQEQAT
-672 ANGGKEEAAPE
+672 ANGEKEEGAPE

-698 QNSRDKGNH
+698 QSSRDKGNH

-714 MLINTTPVIDK
+714 LLVSAPATTSDK
-725 PAVKNIEI
+725 PTTKSIEI

-741 TLRGKATAVNVIEDE
+741 TLRSKATAVNVIEDE
-756 EYMLYDKPTQRTGF
+756 EYMLYDRPMQRTGLF
-770 FGRTKRCDDDKKEK
+770 SRTKRCDDDKKDK

-794 NISKDFSIAPSK
+794 NISKDFSIAPSRSS
-806 PSVSPKNT
+806 PSPKGAKVEKTKENLDTVTSNT
-814 KQDKSKETSEVNK
+814 RNSQSS
-827 NLQNNNTAVTGDQ
+827 NTNGEQ

-872 QDGQPIAAAKE
+872 QDGQANASVEGA
-883 NTSNTLPKQSVD
+883 SNTLPKQSVD
-895 DSNVGLKANEVGQS
+895 DSSVGLKGNEVCQS

-923 NCNANPNLERSRLM
+923 NSNGSPGNTSNPNLERSRLM
-937 RKSFHGSAGKA
+937 RKSFHGSAGKV

-970 CPEVRNEQDNINKST
+970 CSGEVHNEQQSEKSA
-985 YNTNNNN
+985 YPA
-992 NNINNINNNNNNNNS
+992 S
-1007 NNNND
+1007 ES
-1012 GQCAINSPQDQTTNA
+1012 QCASNPPQEQNGNYWNHMNATNSSANA
-1027 YWSHLNPANFNS
+1027 TRAANYADYSSESH
-1039 TNQICRNSYDEYLSE
+1039 
-1054 PQSLP
+1054 SLP
-1059 FLPSY
+1059 FLPTYSMEQNSGNASSSCPSNY
-1064 NSETNNTTAV
+1064 NS
-1074 ASNVSQQQQ
+1074 
-1083 QNGVVK
+1083 K

-1114 DIHNEQSP
+1114 DVHNEQSP
-1122 AKIQQSDTLP
+1122 VKQPTQVDSLP
-1132 PYPDNIN
+1132 PYPENG

-1153 PPYPVIPSVTHS
+1153 PPYPSIHSVSHS
-1165 RQPSEDFPPP
+1165 RQASEDFPPP
-1175 PSPLEIENT
+1175 PPPIDETSN
-1184 LLHQQ
+1184 HVQDSQQQYQYQYQQ
-1189 QQQQQLQL
+1189 QQYQQQY
-1197 QQLQHQQLQLQQLQ
+1197 
-1211 QQQLQLEQLQQ
+1211 QQ
-1222 QQQQQQQHQSQQIQM
+1222 QQQQQQSQQQQQQTNAAM
-1237 QTRQQQST
+1237 QQRQQQLDSQHIST
-1245 EAQQISS
+1245 
-1252 LLAQLQSKRAQL
+1252 LLSQLQMKRDQILTSEGAR
-1264 LSAENNDDKKRN
+1264 EEKRPED
-1276 SMQEDEDKNAS
+1276 QEGEEKS
-1287 ETWLRELQ
+1287 SGETWLRELQ
-1295 AKQAERKMKKQGPL
+1295 AKQAERRMKKQGPL
-1309 DGQQDV
+1309 EQDGSKV
-1315 PKSIARRTSDLM
+1315 RSTPTISGPTIARRTSDLM
-1327 MNSIGQITTQPQ
+1327 MNSLGQTYDQTSR
-1339 GVDVTD
+1339 DVPD

-1356 AARFEQIKLH
+1356 AARFEQIKLQ
-1366 PVPKTDSDSKSQLKF
+1366 PAAKTEAEQKVPTKQ
-1381 SSNSVSPSPTLGN
+1381 NVNCVSPSPMLDAPQDAPQ
-1394 SNEVQKIEE
+1394 VEE
-1403 ITNQLPLSSENLA
+1403 PRPMKLSTENVA
-1416 AFTKFDNYTSV
+1416 SFTKTDGTSGQSIMN
-1427 TSSAESTSSQSTFV
+1427 SSFESSSSQNSFISTT
-1441 AVPTDN
+1441 VPSN
-1447 SVGTQQNSG
+1447 PIQTQQSG
-1456 LNAAILSMSLTLPHE
+1456 LNQAIMSMSLTLPHE
-1471 TGLPI
+1471 NGLPI

-1496 ILPIEEDLI
+1496 ILPSEEDI
-1505 VAKTK
+1505 APRKVK
-1510 RRGGKKKS
+1510 RRIGKKKS

-1549 RSAINKPETA
+1549 RSAMNKPETA

-1574 RDSNQVTKFQQQTLP
+1574 RENCTGTKFQQQTLP
-1589 LKSEADSTP
+1589 LKSEADSVPATP
-1598 STTFQ
+1598 YQ
-1603 DQLRSVNPIS
+1603 DQLRSVNPI
-1613 PLTVDSN
+1613 PIPDTMK
-1620 PRPTFTRQSSNE
+1620 PTFGRQNSNE
-1632 PSGNNTSASITQ
+1632 S
-1644 QQEPKKYTPY
+1644 
-1654 VGSDCHS
+1654 VGSLSDKKLCGPFINEGQ
-1661 DVVRDTYPPA
+1661 DVVRETYTGLPNVTKPP
-1671 VSSVQPKTSYSP
+1671 TSYSP
-1683 QLQQQIRYTQNGL
+1683 QLQQQIRYSQNGYMPYL
-1696 TYNQSSSALTGQ
+1696 QSQSTYPQAQTS
-1708 GYTQIHPRNPA
+1708 HPRNQG
-1719 IPASQ
+1719 IPLSQ

-1729 SPYTVQM
+1729 SPYPTQIHGQYVQ
-1736 HSQYPQA
+1736 
-1743 NIQQQQQQQQQ
+1743 NNVQQP
-1754 QQKIIGNNNNST
+1754 KPMC
-1766 QKNGYPVY
+1766 QKNTYQTY
-1774 YHLEQQHNQMNIQ
+1774 YQLEQQHNQMNKQ
-1787 MTAQQY
+1787 MSQQ
-1793 QQNGTNRSPSVNS
+1793 QQPNINQRITNHNA

-1816 FAYQANQSSNSYQ
+1816 QFAYPPTQSPSPY
-1829 QYATQNQYSNNSY
+1829 QNQYSHSSY
-1842 QGYTLQNGAQQ
+1842 QGYPYQSVPQQNRINQ
-1853 TRASPSIPQYQPP
+1853 PLPQYQPP
-1866 PNPASYQPQQSQQQ
+1866 PNPPNSYQQQ
-1880 QSQVSQLLP
+1880 QNM
-1889 QQNLPQ
+1889 QNY
-1895 TQNQQVQSHHQH
+1895 
-1907 QLAQAF
+1907 
-1913 QQRAENYQRPPQKTD
+1913 QQRHDNYQRPPQKSD
-1928 QQNVLAPNQMYT
+1928 QQNILAPNQTYP
-1940 NSLQNG
+1940 NALQNG
-1946 QIQSNIKYQNYQH
+1946 QIQSNMKYPTYQH
-1959 PPAASAAAIKSLKQ
+1959 PPVSKQSKQMHFVSAGKGNATVAQSASSLQKPVGGAARTA
-1973 GPLMANGKSNSMGLI
+1973 P
-1988 QTQNVMQKTMSTP
+1988 
-2001 AISRITLCHLC
+2001 CHLC
-2012 RKKQVTEPAM
+2012 RKKQVTEPAI
-2022 YCADCD
+2022 YCSDCD
-2028 FYMNRFR
+2028 FYMSRFR

>member
-1 MLKWIKVKQDTAP
+1 MLKWIKVRQDASATPTPLDHEKKDEVVA
-14 AGKETSNSKVVSK
+14 KV
-27 DTENNDIE
+27 
-35 PEIDVACKSGVGEVA
+35 EVEEA
-50 AEKEEEEDS
+50 TREEEEDS
-59 GMEREDSPA
+59 GMEREDTPSN
-68 IDLRRL
+68 IELNDLR
-74 KKDLFSQLQFSQDSA
+74 KDLFSQLQFSQESA
-89 LPPDALRRALAE
+89 LPPDTLRRALAE

-172 PFTQMV
+172 PFTQENRGIDASKGGQATGGETKKVNGSWPLRLGLSDLGDLAKKPLTLAEMV

-187 SQARQTLPAAKNSP
+187 SQARQTPPNSRNSP

-222 ACGAKIQIC
+222 SCGAKIQIC

-266 CLRLSDVFHSVVD
+266 SLRLSDVFHSVVD

-355 NTENAPKTVTPFPNT
+355 NTENAPKTVTPFPN
-370 KGWKTSPQK
+370 GNGLKTPPK
-379 NNARRSVTPSPE
+379 NNVRRSITPSPE
-391 KPLISNT
+391 KPSINST
-398 ARRAITPNPDSPTHV
+398 ARRAITPNPDSPPHP
-413 YTQRRVYSDYQNLT
+413 YTQRRIYSDYQNLT
-427 DIQNNIFGIKDV
+427 DIQNNIFGNQGV

-445 SESKYI
+445 AESKYI

-456 ENVMQHQKKQQMQLT
+456 ETVMQQQKKQQMQLT
-471 RSLSAGSNPQDGLSI
+471 RSLSAGSTPQDAISI

-585 YQPTLGDDCERL
+585 YQASSGDDCERL

-614 GDLGTAVALCNAASS
+614 GDLSTAVALCSAASS

-640 NPHTITIARMKH
+640 NPYTITIARMKH
-652 NTCVMRSRSL
+652 NTCLMRSKSL
-662 HRRILQEHAI
+662 HRRMLQEQAT
-672 ANGGKEEAAPE
+672 ANGEKEEGAPE

-690 SKSGQHSR
+690 SKSSQHSR
-698 QNSRDKGNH
+698 QSSRDKGNH

-714 MLINTTPVIDK
+714 LLVNAPATTNDK
-725 PAVKNIEI
+725 PATKSIEI

-741 TLRGKATAVNVIEDE
+741 TLRSKATAVNVIEDE
-756 EYMLYDKPTQRTGF
+756 EYMLYDRPMQRTGLF
-770 FGRTKRCDDDKKEK
+770 SRTKRCDDDKKDK

-794 NISKDFSIAPSK
+794 NVSKDFSIAPSRSS
-806 PSVSPKNT
+806 PSPKGA
-814 KQDKSKETSEVNK
+814 KVEKSKDSVDTIA
-827 NLQNNNTAVTGDQ
+827 NNVRNSQSNNANGEQ

-872 QDGQPIAAAKE
+872 QDGQANASVEGA
-883 NTSNTLPKQSVD
+883 SNTLPKQSVD
-895 DSNVGLKANEVGQS
+895 DSSVGLKGNEVCQS

-923 NCNANPNLERSRLM
+923 NSNSSPGSTSNPNLERSRLM
-937 RKSFHGSAGKA
+937 RKSFHGSAGKV

-970 CPEVRNEQDNINKST
+970 CSGEVHNEQ
-985 YNTNNNN
+985 
-992 NNINNINNNNNNNNS
+992 
-1007 NNNND
+1007 
-1012 GQCAINSPQDQTTNA
+1012 
-1027 YWSHLNPANFNS
+1027 H
-1039 TNQICRNSYDEYLSE
+1039 
-1054 PQSLP
+1054 
-1059 FLPSY
+1059 Y
-1064 NSETNNTTAV
+1064 NS
-1074 ASNVSQQQQ
+1074 
-1083 QNGVVK
+1083 K

-1114 DIHNEQSP
+1114 DVHSEQSP
-1122 AKIQQSDTLP
+1122 VKQPNQVDSLP
-1132 PYPDNIN
+1132 PYPEGG

-1153 PPYPVIPSVTHS
+1153 PPYPSIHSVSHS
-1165 RQPSEDFPPP
+1165 RQASEDFPPP
-1175 PSPLEIENT
+1175 PPPIDESSN
-1184 LLHQQ
+1184 HVQDSQQ
-1189 QQQQQLQL
+1189 QQYHQYQQQQYQQQYQQHQQPQQRQQQLDSQHITSLLSQL
-1197 QQLQHQQLQLQQLQ
+1197 QMKRD
-1211 QQQLQLEQLQQ
+1211 
-1222 QQQQQQQHQSQQIQM
+1222 QILPC
-1237 QTRQQQST
+1237 
-1245 EAQQISS
+1245 EAP
-1252 LLAQLQSKRAQL
+1252 R
-1264 LSAENNDDKKRN
+1264 
-1276 SMQEDEDKNAS
+1276 EDKRPEEQEEEEKS
-1287 ETWLRELQ
+1287 SGETWLRELQ
-1295 AKQAERKMKKQGPL
+1295 AKQAERRMKKQGPL
-1309 DGQQDV
+1309 EQDI
-1315 PKSIARRTSDLM
+1315 PKVRSSAPTIPGPTIARRTSDLM
-1327 MNSIGQITTQPQ
+1327 MNSLGQSYDQASR
-1339 GVDVTD
+1339 DVPD
-1345 CPRVVSSVKDM
+1345 CPRNSFISTT
-1356 AARFEQIKLH
+1356 A
-1366 PVPKTDSDSKSQLKF
+1366 P
-1381 SSNSVSPSPTLGN
+1381 SNPM
-1394 SNEVQKIEE
+1394 Q
-1403 ITNQLPLSSENLA
+1403 
-1416 AFTKFDNYTSV
+1416 
-1427 TSSAESTSSQSTFV
+1427 
-1441 AVPTDN
+1441 
-1447 SVGTQQNSG
+1447 TQQSG
-1456 LNAAILSMSLTLPHE
+1456 LNQAIMSMSLTLPHE
-1471 TGLPI
+1471 NGLPI

-1496 ILPIEEDLI
+1496 ILPSEDDI
-1505 VAKTK
+1505 APRKVK
-1510 RRGGKKKS
+1510 RRIGKKKS

-1549 RSAINKPETA
+1549 RSAMNKPETA

-1574 RDSNQVTKFQQQTLP
+1574 RENCTATKFQQQTLP
-1589 LKSEADSTP
+1589 LKSEADSVPATP
-1598 STTFQ
+1598 YQ
-1603 DQLRSVNPIS
+1603 DQLRS
-1613 PLTVDSN
+1613 
-1620 PRPTFTRQSSNE
+1620 
-1632 PSGNNTSASITQ
+1632 
-1644 QQEPKKYTPY
+1644 
-1654 VGSDCHS
+1654 
-1661 DVVRDTYPPA
+1661 
-1671 VSSVQPKTSYSP
+1671 
-1683 QLQQQIRYTQNGL
+1683 
-1696 TYNQSSSALTGQ
+1696 
-1708 GYTQIHPRNPA
+1708 
-1719 IPASQ
+1719 

-1729 SPYTVQM
+1729 SPYPTQIQYVQ
-1736 HSQYPQA
+1736 
-1743 NIQQQQQQQQQ
+1743 NNVQ
-1754 QQKIIGNNNNST
+1754 QQKT
-1766 QKNGYPVY
+1766 MCQKNTYQTY
-1774 YHLEQQHNQMNIQ
+1774 YQLEQQHNQMNKQ
-1787 MTAQQY
+1787 MSQQQ
-1793 QQNGTNRSPSVNS
+1793 QQNMNQRITNHNA
-1806 SPITVQHSQQ
+1806 SPITHSQQQ
-1816 FAYQANQSSNSYQ
+1816 FAYPPTQSPSPY
-1829 QYATQNQYSNNSY
+1829 QNQYNHSSY
-1842 QGYTLQNGAQQ
+1842 QGYPYQSVPQQNRINQ
-1853 TRASPSIPQYQPP
+1853 PLPQYQPP
-1866 PNPASYQPQQSQQQ
+1866 PNPPASYQQQQ
-1880 QSQVSQLLP
+1880 NMP
-1889 QQNLPQ
+1889 NY
-1895 TQNQQVQSHHQH
+1895 
-1907 QLAQAF
+1907 
-1913 QQRAENYQRPPQKTD
+1913 QQRHENYQRPPQKAD
-1928 QQNVLAPNQMYT
+1928 QQNILAPNQTYP
-1940 NSLQNG
+1940 NALQNG
-1946 QIQSNIKYQNYQH
+1946 QIQSNMKYPTYQH
-1959 PPAASAAAIKSLKQ
+1959 PPVTKQSKQMHFVPSSKNATVTQSASTLQKPAVGGAARTA
-1973 GPLMANGKSNSMGLI
+1973 P
-1988 QTQNVMQKTMSTP
+1988 
-2001 AISRITLCHLC
+2001 CHLC
-2012 RKKQVTEPAM
+2012 RKKQVTEPAI
-2022 YCADCD
+2022 YCSDCD
-2028 FYMNRFR
+2028 FYMSRFR

>member
-1 MLKWIKVKQDTAP
+1 MASIMGLQQPAGSQDTVDYSGYLQSSQCHQIHGNQP
-14 AGKETSNSKVVSK
+14 SDQIQTSQK
-27 DTENNDIE
+27 
-35 PEIDVACKSGVGEVA
+35 
-50 AEKEEEEDS
+50 
-59 GMEREDSPA
+59 SPA
-68 IDLRRL
+68 SDHNNSFTSTKGLLNGPGQNNCFLNSAVQVLWHLDIFRRSFRELSGHACMRESCIFCAL
-74 KKDLFSQLQFSQDSA
+74 KELFSQLQFSQESA
-89 LPPDALRRALAE
+89 LPPDTLRRALAE

-128 HLHIAS
+128 HLHIAN

-187 SQARQTLPAAKNSP
+187 SQARQAAPNSRNSP

-222 ACGAKIQIC
+222 SCGAKIQIC

-266 CLRLSDVFHSVVD
+266 SLRLSDVFHSVVD

-355 NTENAPKTVTPFPNT
+355 NTENAPKTVTPFPN
-370 KGWKTSPQK
+370 GNGLKTPPK
-379 NNARRSVTPSPE
+379 NNVRRSITPSPE
-391 KPLISNT
+391 KPSINST
-398 ARRAITPNPDSPTHV
+398 ARRAITPNPDSPPHF
-413 YTQRRVYSDYQNLT
+413 YTQRRIYSDYQNLT
-427 DIQNNIFGIKDV
+427 DIQNNIFGNQGV
-439 DTVDGE
+439 DAVDGDV
-445 SESKYI
+445 ESKYI

-456 ENVMQHQKKQQMQLT
+456 ENVMQQQKKQQMQLT
-471 RSLSAGSNPQDGLSI
+471 RSLSAGSSPQDGISI

-585 YQPTLGDDCERL
+585 YQASSGDDCERL

-614 GDLGTAVALCNAASS
+614 GDLSTAVALCSAASS

-652 NTCVMRSRSL
+652 NTCVMRTRSL
-662 HRRILQEHAI
+662 HRRMLQEQAT
-672 ANGGKEEAAPE
+672 ANGEKEEGVPE
-683 GRHSREN
+683 ARHSREN

-698 QNSRDKGNH
+698 QSSRDKGNH

-714 MLINTTPVIDK
+714 VLTSATATVTDK
-725 PAVKNIEI
+725 PAAKSIEI

-741 TLRGKATAVNVIEDE
+741 TLRSKATAVNVIEDE
-756 EYMLYDKPTQRTGF
+756 EYMLYDRPVQRTGLF
-770 FGRTKRCDDDKKEK
+770 SRTKRCDDDKKDK

-794 NISKDFSIAPSK
+794 NVSKDFSIAPSRSS
-806 PSVSPKNT
+806 PSPKGT
-814 KQDKSKETSEVNK
+814 KTEKSKDSVDVAGNNARNPQQSNVN
-827 NLQNNNTAVTGDQ
+827 GEQ

-872 QDGQPIAAAKE
+872 QDGQTNVSAE
-883 NTSNTLPKQSVD
+883 GSSNTLPKQSVD
-895 DSNVGLKANEVGQS
+895 DSSVGLKGNEVCQS

-923 NCNANPNLERSRLM
+923 NSNSGNPGNTSNPNLERSRLM
-937 RKSFHGSAGKA
+937 RKSFHGSAGKV

-970 CPEVRNEQDNINKST
+970 CSGEVHNEQQPDKSMHP
-985 YNTNNNN
+985 
-992 NNINNINNNNNNNNS
+992 S
-1007 NNNND
+1007 D
-1012 GQCAINSPQDQTTNA
+1012 GQCSSNTAQEQNGA
-1027 YWSHLNPANFNS
+1027 YWNHMSSGNASNGSN
-1039 TNQICRNSYDEYLSE
+1039 RNSNYTDYSSE
-1054 PQSLP
+1054 SHSLP

-1064 NSETNNTTAV
+1064 GMEQSAGNVTASSQNYNN
-1074 ASNVSQQQQ
+1074 
-1083 QNGVVK
+1083 K

-1114 DIHNEQSP
+1114 DVHNEQSP
-1122 AKIQQSDTLP
+1122 VKQPNQVDMLP
-1132 PYPDNIN
+1132 PYPENGT
-1139 NVSHSRQPS
+1139 VSHSRQPS

-1153 PPYPVIPSVTHS
+1153 PPYPSIHSVSHS
-1165 RQPSEDFPPP
+1165 RQASEDFPPP
-1175 PSPLEIENT
+1175 PPPIEDTPN
-1184 LLHQQ
+1184 HVQDSQHQYQQ
-1189 QQQQQLQL
+1189 QQY
-1197 QQLQHQQLQLQQLQ
+1197 
-1211 QQQLQLEQLQQ
+1211 QQ
-1222 QQQQQQQHQSQQIQM
+1222 QQQQQQQYQQPQYQQQYQQQQYQQQQASMSM
-1237 QTRQQQST
+1237 QQRQQQL
-1245 EAQQISS
+1245 ENQQISS
-1252 LLAQLQSKRAQL
+1252 LLSQLQVKRDQILA
-1264 LSAENNDDKKRN
+1264 AKTREDRRPVE
-1276 SMQEDEDKNAS
+1276 QEDEEKASS

-1295 AKQAERKMKKQGPL
+1295 AKQAERRLKKQNPL
-1309 DGQQDV
+1309 DQDI
-1315 PKSIARRTSDLM
+1315 PKVRSSPPTITGPTVARRTSDLM
-1327 MNSIGQITTQPQ
+1327 MNSLGQNFEQASR
-1339 GVDVTD
+1339 DVPD

-1356 AARFEQIKLH
+1356 AARFEQIKLQ
-1366 PVPKTDSDSKSQLKF
+1366 PVPKTDAEQKVPGKQSCG
-1381 SSNSVSPSPTLGN
+1381 SPSPMMDNPQDVLQTDEPRPL
-1394 SNEVQKIEE
+1394 K
-1403 ITNQLPLSSENLA
+1403 LSSQNLA
-1416 AFTKFDNYTSV
+1416 AFAKSD
-1427 TSSAESTSSQSTFV
+1427 APSSQSILNSSFESSSSQNTFISTP
-1441 AVPTDN
+1441 AAGNPATN
-1447 SVGTQQNSG
+1447 TQQSG
-1456 LNAAILSMSLTLPHE
+1456 LNVTLMSMSLTLPHE
-1471 TGLPI
+1471 NGLPI

-1496 ILPIEEDLI
+1496 ILPSEEDI
-1505 VAKTK
+1505 APRKVK
-1510 RRGGKKKS
+1510 RRIGKKKS

-1549 RSAINKPETA
+1549 RSAMNKPETA

-1569 EAEMN
+1569 EAELN
-1574 RDSNQVTKFQQQTLP
+1574 RENGTVMKFQQQTLP
-1589 LKSEADSTP
+1589 LKSEADSVPATP
-1598 STTFQ
+1598 YQ
-1603 DQLRSVNPIS
+1603 DQLRSVNPI
-1613 PLTVDSN
+1613 PIPDTIK
-1620 PRPTFTRQSSNE
+1620 PTFARQNSNE
-1632 PSGNNTSASITQ
+1632 S
-1644 QQEPKKYTPY
+1644 
-1654 VGSDCHS
+1654 VGSLADKKLCGPYANEGQ
-1661 DVVRDTYPPA
+1661 DVVRETYSGLPNVSKPLPA
-1671 VSSVQPKTSYSP
+1671 SYSP
-1683 QLQQQIRYTQNGL
+1683 QLQQQIRYSQNGYMPYVQA
-1696 TYNQSSSALTGQ
+1696 TYSQ
-1708 GYTQIHPRNPA
+1708 TQTSHPRNQG
-1719 IPASQ
+1719 IPIPQ

-1729 SPYTVQM
+1729 SPYPSQM
-1736 HSQYPQA
+1736 HNQYVQ
-1743 NIQQQQQQQQQ
+1743 NNVQ
-1754 QQKIIGNNNNST
+1754 QQKPMC
-1766 QKNGYPVY
+1766 QKNSYQTY
-1774 YHLEQQHNQMNIQ
+1774 YQLEQQHNQVNKQ
-1787 MTAQQY
+1787 MSQQ
-1793 QQNGTNRSPSVNS
+1793 QQPNNVSQRIGNHNA

-1816 FAYQANQSSNSYQ
+1816 QFAYQPTQSPSPY
-1829 QYATQNQYSNNSY
+1829 QNQYAHSSY
-1842 QGYTLQNGAQQ
+1842 QSYPYQSVPQQN
-1853 TRASPSIPQYQPP
+1853 RANQPLPQYQPP
-1866 PNPASYQPQQSQQQ
+1866 PNPPPASYQQQQ
-1880 QSQVSQLLP
+1880 GV
-1889 QQNLPQ
+1889 QNY
-1895 TQNQQVQSHHQH
+1895 
-1907 QLAQAF
+1907 
-1913 QQRAENYQRPPQKTD
+1913 QQRHENYQRPPQKPD
-1928 QQNVLAPNQMYT
+1928 QQNILAPNQTYP
-1940 NSLQNG
+1940 NPLQNG
-1946 QIQSNIKYQNYQH
+1946 QIQSNMKYPTYQH
-1959 PPAASAAAIKSLKQ
+1959 PPVSKQSKQMHFVTSAKGSAAVVPQSTSSLQK
-1973 GPLMANGKSNSMGLI
+1973 PAVP
-1988 QTQNVMQKTMSTP
+1988 QTVRSAP
-2001 AISRITLCHLC
+2001 CHLC
-2012 RKKQVTEPAM
+2012 RKKQVTEPAI
-2022 YCADCD
+2022 YCSDCD
-2028 FYMNRFR
+2028 FYMSRFR

>member
-1 MLKWIKVKQDTAP
+1 MASIMGLQQPAASQDTVDYSGYLQSSQCHQIHGSQTNGQIQSAQKSP
-14 AGKETSNSKVVSK
+14 SNDHNTSFTSTKGLLNGPGQNNCFLNSAVQVLWHL
-27 DTENNDIE
+27 DIFRRSFRE
-35 PEIDVACKSGVGEVA
+35 LSGHAC
-50 AEKEEEEDS
+50 
-59 GMEREDSPA
+59 MRESCIFCA
-68 IDLRRL
+68 L
-74 KKDLFSQLQFSQDSA
+74 KDLFSQLQFSQESA
-89 LPPDALRRALAE
+89 LPPDTLRRALAE

-187 SQARQTLPAAKNSP
+187 SQARQTPPNSRNSP

-222 ACGAKIQIC
+222 SCGAKIQIC

-266 CLRLSDVFHSVVD
+266 SLRLSDVFHSVVD

-355 NTENAPKTVTPFPNT
+355 NTENAPKTVTPFPN
-370 KGWKTSPQK
+370 GNGLKTPPK
-379 NNARRSVTPSPE
+379 NNVRRSITPSPE
-391 KPLISNT
+391 KPSINST
-398 ARRAITPNPDSPTHV
+398 ARRAITPNPDSPPHS

-427 DIQNNIFGIKDV
+427 DIQNNIFGDQGVDV
-439 DTVDGE
+439 VDGE
-445 SESKYI
+445 AESKYI

-456 ENVMQHQKKQQMQLT
+456 ENVMQQQKKQQMQLT
-471 RSLSAGSNPQDGLSI
+471 RSLSAGSTPQDCISI

-585 YQPTLGDDCERL
+585 YQASSGDDCERL

-614 GDLGTAVALCNAASS
+614 GDLSTAVALCSAASS

-652 NTCVMRSRSL
+652 NTCVMRTRSL
-662 HRRILQEHAI
+662 HRRMLQEQAT
-672 ANGGKEEAAPE
+672 ANGEKEEGAPE
-683 GRHSREN
+683 GRHSRDN

-698 QNSRDKGNH
+698 QSSRDKGNH

-714 MLINTTPVIDK
+714 LLVNAPVTTVDK
-725 PAVKNIEI
+725 PATKSIEI

-741 TLRGKATAVNVIEDE
+741 TLRSKATAVNVIEDE
-756 EYMLYDKPTQRTGF
+756 EYMLYDRPVQRTGL
-770 FGRTKRCDDDKKEK
+770 FGRTKRCDDDKKDK

-794 NISKDFSIAPSK
+794 NISKDFSIAPSRSS
-806 PSVSPKNT
+806 PSPKGA
-814 KQDKSKETSEVNK
+814 KAEKSKESMDVVANNVRASQASNVN
-827 NLQNNNTAVTGDQ
+827 GEQ

-872 QDGQPIAAAKE
+872 QDGQANVSVE
-883 NTSNTLPKQSVD
+883 GSSNTLPKQSVD
-895 DSNVGLKANEVGQS
+895 DSSVGLKGNEVCQS
-909 LSGYLSEGHLEFTG
+909 LSGYLSEGHLEFAG
-923 NCNANPNLERSRLM
+923 NSNSSPGNTCNPNLERSRLM
-937 RKSFHGSAGKA
+937 RKSFHGSAGKV

-970 CPEVRNEQDNINKST
+970 CSGEVHSEQQSEKSAYPSSEGQCTSNPAQEQNGT
-985 YNTNNNN
+985 YWNHVNAGNSSSVTNRNTNYTDY
-992 NNINNINNNNNNNNS
+992 S
-1007 NNNND
+1007 
-1012 GQCAINSPQDQTTNA
+1012 SE
-1027 YWSHLNPANFNS
+1027 SH
-1039 TNQICRNSYDEYLSE
+1039 
-1054 PQSLP
+1054 SLP
-1059 FLPSY
+1059 FLPFYSMEQNAANVPTSCQLNY
-1064 NSETNNTTAV
+1064 NN
-1074 ASNVSQQQQ
+1074 
-1083 QNGVVK
+1083 K

-1114 DIHNEQSP
+1114 DVHNEQSP
-1122 AKIQQSDTLP
+1122 TKPSNQTDLLP
-1132 PYPDNIN
+1132 PYPDNG

-1153 PPYPVIPSVTHS
+1153 PPYPSIHSVSHS
-1165 RQPSEDFPPP
+1165 RQASEDFPPP
-1175 PSPLEIENT
+1175 PPPIDDTSSHVQET
-1184 LLHQQ
+1184 QQQYQQ
-1189 QQQQQLQL
+1189 QQYQSQQYQQQYQS
-1197 QQLQHQQLQLQQLQ
+1197 QQY
-1211 QQQLQLEQLQQ
+1211 
-1222 QQQQQQQHQSQQIQM
+1222 QQQHQPQQYQQQ
-1237 QTRQQQST
+1237 QTSVPAQQRQQQLDN
-1245 EAQQISS
+1245 QQIST
-1252 LLAQLQSKRAQL
+1252 LLTQLQIKRDEILASKAR
-1264 LSAENNDDKKRN
+1264 EEKRPEE
-1276 SMQEDEDKNAS
+1276 QGEEEKLAS

-1295 AKQAERKMKKQGPL
+1295 AKQAERRMKKQGPL
-1309 DGQQDV
+1309 DQDI
-1315 PKSIARRTSDLM
+1315 PKVRSAPTIQGPTIARRTSDLM
-1327 MNSIGQITTQPQ
+1327 MNSLGQNYDPASR
-1339 GVDVTD
+1339 DVTD

-1356 AARFEQIKLH
+1356 AARFEQIKLQ
-1366 PVPKTDSDSKSQLKF
+1366 PVAKTEPEQKLPTKQNM
-1381 SSNSVSPSPTLGN
+1381 NSVSPSPLLDG
-1394 SNEVQKIEE
+1394 SQDAQQVEDSRPVK
-1403 ITNQLPLSSENLA
+1403 LSTENLA
-1416 AFTKFDNYTSV
+1416 AFSKPDAPAGQSV
-1427 TSSAESTSSQSTFV
+1427 LNSSFESGSSQNTFIATGTPNNTST
-1441 AVPTDN
+1441 
-1447 SVGTQQNSG
+1447 TQQSG
-1456 LNAAILSMSLTLPHE
+1456 LNAAMMSMSLTLPHE
-1471 TGLPI
+1471 NGLPI

-1496 ILPIEEDLI
+1496 ILPSEEDI
-1505 VAKTK
+1505 APRKVK
-1510 RRGGKKKS
+1510 RRIGKKKS

-1549 RSAINKPETA
+1549 RSAMNKPETA

-1569 EAEMN
+1569 EAELN
-1574 RDSNQVTKFQQQTLP
+1574 RENCTATKFQQQTLP
-1589 LKSEADSTP
+1589 LKSEADSVPATP
-1598 STTFQ
+1598 YQ
-1603 DQLRSVNPIS
+1603 DQLRSVNPI
-1613 PLTVDSN
+1613 PIPDTIK
-1620 PRPTFTRQSSNE
+1620 PTFGRQNSNE
-1632 PSGNNTSASITQ
+1632 S
-1644 QQEPKKYTPY
+1644 
-1654 VGSDCHS
+1654 VGSLSDKKLGGS
-1661 DVVRDTYPPA
+1661 YNNEGQDVVRETYSGLPNVSKPP
-1671 VSSVQPKTSYSP
+1671 TSYSP
-1683 QLQQQIRYTQNGL
+1683 QLQQQIRYSQNGYVPYVPQS
-1696 TYNQSSSALTGQ
+1696 TYPQ
-1708 GYTQIHPRNPA
+1708 TQTSHPRNQV
-1719 IPASQ
+1719 IPISQ

-1729 SPYTVQM
+1729 SPYPTQM
-1736 HSQYPQA
+1736 HGQYVQ
-1743 NIQQQQQQQQQ
+1743 NNVQ
-1754 QQKIIGNNNNST
+1754 QQKPMCQRNT
-1766 QKNGYPVY
+1766 YQTY
-1774 YHLEQQHNQMNIQ
+1774 YQLEQQHNQMNKQ
-1787 MTAQQY
+1787 MSQQQ
-1793 QQNGTNRSPSVNS
+1793 QQNMNQRITNHNA

-1816 FAYQANQSSNSYQ
+1816 QFAYQPTQSPSPYPNQYTHSSYQ
-1829 QYATQNQYSNNSY
+1829 SYPYQSVPQQNRMNQP
-1842 QGYTLQNGAQQ
+1842 L
-1853 TRASPSIPQYQPP
+1853 PQYQPP
-1866 PNPASYQPQQSQQQ
+1866 PNPPATYQQQ
-1880 QSQVSQLLP
+1880 QAA
-1889 QQNLPQ
+1889 Q
-1895 TQNQQVQSHHQH
+1895 TY
-1907 QLAQAF
+1907 
-1913 QQRAENYQRPPQKTD
+1913 QQRHENYQRPPQKAD
-1928 QQNVLAPNQMYT
+1928 QQNILAPNQTYP
-1940 NSLQNG
+1940 NALQNG
-1946 QIQSNIKYQNYQH
+1946 QIQSNMKYPTYQH
-1959 PPAASAAAIKSLKQ
+1959 PPVSKQSKQMHFVTAA
-1973 GPLMANGKSNSMGLI
+1973 KSNASV
-1988 QTQNVMQKTMSTP
+1988 TQSTSSLQKPGVGGSARTAP
-2001 AISRITLCHLC
+2001 CHLC
-2012 RKKQVTEPAM
+2012 RKKQVTEPAI
-2022 YCADCD
+2022 YCTDCD
-2028 FYMNRFR
+2028 FYMSRFR

>member
-1 MLKWIKVKQDTAP
+1 MASIMGLQQPAASQDTVDY
-14 AGKETSNSKVVSK
+14 AGYLQSTQCHQIHGSQANGQIQSTQKSPSNDHNTSFTSTKGLLNGPGQNNCFLNSAVQVLWHL
-27 DTENNDIE
+27 DIFRRSFRE
-35 PEIDVACKSGVGEVA
+35 LSGHAC
-50 AEKEEEEDS
+50 
-59 GMEREDSPA
+59 MRESCIFCA
-68 IDLRRL
+68 L
-74 KKDLFSQLQFSQDSA
+74 KDLFSQLQFSQESA
-89 LPPDALRRALAE
+89 LPPDTLRRALAE

-134 GEAEDMCSARHCVPH
+134 GEAEDMCSAKHCVPH

-187 SQARQTLPAAKNSP
+187 SQARQTPPNSRNSP

-222 ACGAKIQIC
+222 SCGAKIQIC

-266 CLRLSDVFHSVVD
+266 SLRLSDVFHSVVD

-355 NTENAPKTVTPFPNT
+355 NTENAPKTVTPFPN
-370 KGWKTSPQK
+370 GNGLKTPPK
-379 NNARRSVTPSPE
+379 NNVRRSITPSPE
-391 KPLISNT
+391 KPSINST
-398 ARRAITPNPDSPTHV
+398 ARRAITPNPDSPPHP
-413 YTQRRVYSDYQNLT
+413 YTQRRIYSDYQNLT
-427 DIQNNIFGIKDV
+427 DIQNNIFGNQGV

-445 SESKYI
+445 AESKYI

-456 ENVMQHQKKQQMQLT
+456 ENVMQQQKKQQMQLT
-471 RSLSAGSNPQDGLSI
+471 RSLSAGSTPQDAISI

-585 YQPTLGDDCERL
+585 YQASSGDDCERL

-614 GDLGTAVALCNAASS
+614 GDLSTAVALCSAASS

-652 NTCVMRSRSL
+652 NTCVMRTRSL
-662 HRRILQEHAI
+662 HRRMLQEQAT
-672 ANGGKEEAAPE
+672 ANGEKEECAPE

-714 MLINTTPVIDK
+714 LLVNAPTTTNDK
-725 PAVKNIEI
+725 PVTKSIEI

-741 TLRGKATAVNVIEDE
+741 TLRSKATAVNVIEDE
-756 EYMLYDKPTQRTGF
+756 EYMLYDRPMQRTGLF
-770 FGRTKRCDDDKKEK
+770 SRTKRCDDDKKDK

-794 NISKDFSIAPSK
+794 NVSKDFSIAPSRSS
-806 PSVSPKNT
+806 PSPKGI
-814 KQDKSKETSEVNK
+814 KVEKSKENVDTVT
-827 NLQNNNTAVTGDQ
+827 NNARNSQPGNANGEQ

-872 QDGQPIAAAKE
+872 QDGQANVNVE
-883 NTSNTLPKQSVD
+883 GSSNTLPKQSVD
-895 DSNVGLKANEVGQS
+895 DSSVGLKGNEVSQS

-923 NCNANPNLERSRLM
+923 NGNSNPGSTSNPNLERSRLM
-937 RKSFHGSAGKA
+937 RKSFHGSAGKV

-970 CPEVRNEQDNINKST
+970 CSGEVHNEQQSEKSV
-985 YNTNNNN
+985 YP
-992 NNINNINNNNNNNNS
+992 S
-1007 NNNND
+1007 SD
-1012 GQCAINSPQDQTTNA
+1012 SQCASNPSQEQNGTYWNHVNATNSSGGANRTSNYTD
-1027 YWSHLNPANFNS
+1027 YSSESH
-1039 TNQICRNSYDEYLSE
+1039 
-1054 PQSLP
+1054 SLP

-1064 NSETNNTTAV
+1064 GMEQNPA
-1074 ASNVSQQQQ
+1074 NVSTSCST
-1083 QNGVVK
+1083 NYNNK

-1114 DIHNEQSP
+1114 DVHNEQSP
-1122 AKIQQSDTLP
+1122 VKQPNQLDSLP
-1132 PYPDNIN
+1132 PYPESG

-1153 PPYPVIPSVTHS
+1153 PPYPSIHSVSHS
-1165 RQPSEDFPPP
+1165 RQASEDFPPP
-1175 PSPLEIENT
+1175 PPPIDETSNHIQESQQQY
-1184 LLHQQ
+1184 QQ
-1189 QQQQQLQL
+1189 QQYQQLQ
-1197 QQLQHQQLQLQQLQ
+1197 QQLQHQQQQAMVPMQ
-1211 QQQLQLEQLQQ
+1211 QRQQQLDSQHINSLLTQLQMKRD
-1222 QQQQQQQHQSQQIQM
+1222 QI
-1237 QTRQQQST
+1237 
-1245 EAQQISS
+1245 
-1252 LLAQLQSKRAQL
+1252 LASEVSREEKRP
-1264 LSAENNDDKKRN
+1264 EE
-1276 SMQEDEDKNAS
+1276 QEEEEKTS
-1287 ETWLRELQ
+1287 GETWLRELQ
-1295 AKQAERKMKKQGPL
+1295 AKQAERRMKKQGPL
-1309 DGQQDV
+1309 DQDIPKVRTSV
-1315 PKSIARRTSDLM
+1315 PTISGPTIARRTSDLM
-1327 MNSIGQITTQPQ
+1327 MNSLGQSYDQPSR
-1339 GVDVTD
+1339 DVPD

-1356 AARFEQIKLH
+1356 AARFEQIKLQ
-1366 PVPKTDSDSKSQLKF
+1366 PVPKTEPEQKMSTKQSMNCG
-1381 SSNSVSPSPTLGN
+1381 SSSPMFDAPQD
-1394 SNEVQKIEE
+1394 VQQMDESRPMK
-1403 ITNQLPLSSENLA
+1403 LSTENLA
-1416 AFTKFDNYTSV
+1416 NFTKTDG
-1427 TSSAESTSSQSTFV
+1427 SSNQSIMNSSFESSSSQNSFISTT
-1441 AVPTDN
+1441 APSN
-1447 SVGTQQNSG
+1447 SIQTQQSG
-1456 LNAAILSMSLTLPHE
+1456 LNQAIMSMSLTLPHE
-1471 TGLPI
+1471 NGLPI

-1485 VAMQNTIQNTT
+1485 VAMQNTIQNTK
-1496 ILPIEEDLI
+1496 ILPSEEDI
-1505 VAKTK
+1505 APRKVK
-1510 RRGGKKKS
+1510 RRIGKKKS

-1549 RSAINKPETA
+1549 RSAMNKPETA

-1574 RDSNQVTKFQQQTLP
+1574 RENCNATKFQQQTLP
-1589 LKSEADSTP
+1589 LKSEADSVPATP
-1598 STTFQ
+1598 YQ
-1603 DQLRSVNPIS
+1603 DQLRSVNPI
-1613 PLTVDSN
+1613 PIPDTIK
-1620 PRPTFTRQSSNE
+1620 PTFGRQNSNE
-1632 PSGNNTSASITQ
+1632 S
-1644 QQEPKKYTPY
+1644 
-1654 VGSDCHS
+1654 VGSLSDKKLCGS
-1661 DVVRDTYPPA
+1661 YGNEGQDVVRDSYTGLSNVSKPP
-1671 VSSVQPKTSYSP
+1671 TSYSP
-1683 QLQQQIRYTQNGL
+1683 QLQQQIRYSQNGYMPYL
-1696 TYNQSSSALTGQ
+1696 QSQSAYPQAQTS
-1708 GYTQIHPRNPA
+1708 HPRNQG
-1719 IPASQ
+1719 IPLSQ

-1729 SPYTVQM
+1729 SPYPTQM
-1736 HSQYPQA
+1736 HGQYVQ
-1743 NIQQQQQQQQQ
+1743 NNVQ
-1754 QQKIIGNNNNST
+1754 QQKPMC
-1766 QKNGYPVY
+1766 QKNTYQTY
-1774 YHLEQQHNQMNIQ
+1774 YQLEQQHNQMNKH
-1787 MTAQQY
+1787 MSQQ
-1793 QQNGTNRSPSVNS
+1793 QQPNMNQRISNHNA
-1806 SPITVQHSQQ
+1806 SPITVQHAQQQ
-1816 FAYQANQSSNSYQ
+1816 FAYPPTQSPSPY
-1829 QYATQNQYSNNSY
+1829 QNQYSHSSY
-1842 QGYTLQNGAQQ
+1842 QGYPYQSVPQQNRINQ
-1853 TRASPSIPQYQPP
+1853 PLPQYQPP
-1866 PNPASYQPQQSQQQ
+1866 PNPPTSYQQQ
-1880 QSQVSQLLP
+1880 QNM
-1889 QQNLPQ
+1889 QNY
-1895 TQNQQVQSHHQH
+1895 
-1907 QLAQAF
+1907 
-1913 QQRAENYQRPPQKTD
+1913 QQRHDNYQRPPQKAD
-1928 QQNVLAPNQMYT
+1928 QQNILAPNQTYP
-1940 NSLQNG
+1940 NPLQNG
-1946 QIQSNIKYQNYQH
+1946 QIQSNMKYPTYQH
-1959 PPAASAAAIKSLKQ
+1959 PPVSKQSKQIHFVSASKGNPTVTQPTSSL
-1973 GPLMANGKSNSMGLI
+1973 
-1988 QTQNVMQKTMSTP
+1988 QKP
-2001 AISRITLCHLC
+2001 AVGGTTRTAPCHLC
-2012 RKKQVTEPAM
+2012 RKKQVTEPAI
-2022 YCADCD
+2022 YCSDCD
-2028 FYMNRFR
+2028 FYMSRFR

>member
-1 MLKWIKVKQDTAP
+1 
-14 AGKETSNSKVVSK
+14 
-27 DTENNDIE
+27 
-35 PEIDVACKSGVGEVA
+35 
-50 AEKEEEEDS
+50 
-59 GMEREDSPA
+59 
-68 IDLRRL
+68 
-74 KKDLFSQLQFSQDSA
+74 
-89 LPPDALRRALAE
+89 
-101 SFLDQQRFQLGFMD
+101 MD

-187 SQARQTLPAAKNSP
+187 SQARQTSPSSRNSP

-222 ACGAKIQIC
+222 SCGAKIQIC

-349 PGGTPV
+349 PAGTPV
-355 NTENAPKTVTPFPNT
+355 NTENAPKTVIPFPN
-370 KGWKTSPQK
+370 GNGLKTSPK
-379 NNARRSVTPSPE
+379 NNVRRSITPSPE
-391 KPLISNT
+391 KPSINST
-398 ARRAITPNPDSPTHV
+398 ARRAITPNPDSPPHL
-413 YTQRRVYSDYQNLT
+413 YTQRSIYSDYQNLT
-427 DIQNNIFGIKDV
+427 DIQNNIFGNQGVDV
-439 DTVDGE
+439 VDGE
-445 SESKYI
+445 VESKYI
-451 SRRAV
+451 SRRTV

-471 RSLSAGSNPQDGLSI
+471 RSLSAGSAPQDGISI
-486 PDHLNVPRRRD
+486 LDHMNVPRRRD

-585 YQPTLGDDCERL
+585 YQPSSGDDCERL

-614 GDLGTAVALCNAASS
+614 GDLSTAVALCSAASS

-652 NTCVMRSRSL
+652 NTCVMRMRSL
-662 HRRILQEHAI
+662 HRRMLQEQATV
-672 ANGGKEEAAPE
+672 NGDKEEGAPE
-683 GRHSREN
+683 GKHSREN
-690 SKSGQHSR
+690 SKSSQHSR
-698 QNSRDKGNH
+698 QSSRDKGNH

-714 MLINTTPVIDK
+714 LLVNAAPTVVDK
-725 PAVKNIEI
+725 PATKSIEI

-741 TLRGKATAVNVIEDE
+741 TLRSKATAVNVIEDE
-756 EYMLYDKPTQRTGF
+756 EYMLYDRPTQRTGLF
-770 FGRTKRCDDDKKEK
+770 SRTKRCEDDKKDK

-794 NISKDFSIAPSK
+794 NVSKDFSIAPSRAS
-806 PSVSPKNT
+806 PSPKGT
-814 KQDKSKETSEVNK
+814 KIEKPKENVEVNTSTVRSV
-827 NLQNNNTAVTGDQ
+827 QPNNNAAVIEQ

-872 QDGQPIAAAKE
+872 QDGQANE
-883 NTSNTLPKQSVD
+883 NAEGTSNTLPKQSVD
-895 DSNVGLKANEVGQS
+895 DSSVGLKGNDVSQS
-909 LSGYLSEGHLEFTG
+909 LSGYLSEGHLEFAG
-923 NCNANPNLERSRLM
+923 NGGPGNTSNPNLERSRLM
-937 RKSFHGSAGKA
+937 RKSFHGSAGKV

-970 CPEVRNEQDNINKST
+970 CSGEVHEQQSDKT
-985 YNTNNNN
+985 AYPLP
-992 NNINNINNNNNNNNS
+992 
-1007 NNNND
+1007 D
-1012 GQCAINSPQDQTTNA
+1012 GQCTANQSQDQNAA
-1027 YWSHLNPANFNS
+1027 YWNHMS
-1039 TNQICRNSYDEYLSE
+1039 TNNSSNASNRNSNYSDYSSE
-1054 PQSLP
+1054 SHSLP

-1064 NSETNNTTAV
+1064 NEQSANVAGTCQTNYN
-1074 ASNVSQQQQ
+1074 S
-1083 QNGVVK
+1083 K

-1114 DIHNEQSP
+1114 DVHNEQSP
-1122 AKIQQSDTLP
+1122 SKQQSQLDPLP
-1132 PYPDNIN
+1132 PYPENGN
-1139 NVSHSRQPS
+1139 TSHSRQPS

-1153 PPYPVIPSVTHS
+1153 PPYPSIHSVSHS
-1165 RQPSEDFPPP
+1165 RQASEDFPPP
-1175 PSPLEIENT
+1175 PPPIDEPIHLQET
-1184 LLHQQ
+1184 QQHQVSV
-1189 QQQQQLQL
+1189 QL
-1197 QQLQHQQLQLQQLQ
+1197 QQRPQQF
-1211 QQQLQLEQLQQ
+1211 
-1222 QQQQQQQHQSQQIQM
+1222 
-1237 QTRQQQST
+1237 

-1252 LLAQLQSKRAQL
+1252 LLAQLQSKREQIL
-1264 LSAENNDDKKRN
+1264 TGELNDEKRPEEHEEEEK
-1276 SMQEDEDKNAS
+1276 SSS

-1295 AKQAERKMKKQGPL
+1295 AKQAERKMKRQGSL
-1309 DGQQDV
+1309 DQDI
-1315 PKSIARRTSDLM
+1315 PKVRTPTIQGSTIARRTSDLM
-1327 MNSIGQITTQPQ
+1327 MNSLGQGYDQV
-1339 GVDVTD
+1339 GRDVTD

-1356 AARFEQIKLH
+1356 AARFEQIKLQ
-1366 PVPKTDSDSKSQLKF
+1366 PTSKSEVDIKVQAKQSTNCLSPMLL
-1381 SSNSVSPSPTLGN
+1381 SSDVPQEVST
-1394 SNEVQKIEE
+1394 VEE
-1403 ITNQLPLSSENLA
+1403 TKPAKLSSENPT
-1416 AFTKFDNYTSV
+1416 AFAKAEVPPSQSV
-1427 TSSAESTSSQSTFV
+1427 SNSGFESNSSQNTFISL
-1441 AVPTDN
+1441 VPPNN
-1447 SVGTQQNSG
+1447 SSVQQSG

-1471 TGLPI
+1471 NGLPV

-1496 ILPIEEDLI
+1496 ILPNEEDI
-1505 VAKTK
+1505 APRKVK
-1510 RRGGKKKS
+1510 RRMGKKKS

-1549 RSAINKPETA
+1549 RSAMNKPETA

-1574 RDSNQVTKFQQQTLP
+1574 RENTATKFQQQTLP
-1589 LKSEADSTP
+1589 LKSEADSVPATP
-1598 STTFQ
+1598 FQ
-1603 DQLRSVNPIS
+1603 DQLRSVNPILI
-1613 PLTVDSN
+1613 PDTIK
-1620 PRPTFTRQSSNE
+1620 PTFGRQNSSDSIGSLTDKKPYGNE
-1632 PSGNNTSASITQ
+1632 G
-1644 QQEPKKYTPY
+1644 K
-1654 VGSDCHS
+1654 
-1661 DVVRDTYPPA
+1661 DVVRETYSSTPVNGTTKPA
-1671 VSSVQPKTSYSP
+1671 SYSP
-1683 QLQQQIRYTQNGL
+1683 QLQQPIRYIQNGFPPFV
-1696 TYNQSSSALTGQ
+1696 QSLYPQ
-1708 GYTQIHPRNPA
+1708 TQTSHPRNQA
-1719 IPASQ
+1719 IPQSQ
-1724 TQKPA
+1724 AQKPA
-1729 SPYTVQM
+1729 SPYPTQV
-1736 HSQYPQA
+1736 HGQYIQ
-1743 NIQQQQQQQQQ
+1743 NGIQQA
-1754 QQKIIGNNNNST
+1754 KLLPKTYPIGT
-1766 QKNGYPVY
+1766 Y
-1774 YHLEQQHNQMNIQ
+1774 YQLEQQHNQINKQ
-1787 MTAQQY
+1787 A
-1793 QQNGTNRSPSVNS
+1793 
-1806 SPITVQHSQQ
+1806 IT
-1816 FAYQANQSSNSYQ
+1816 Y
-1829 QYATQNQYSNNSY
+1829 
-1842 QGYTLQNGAQQ
+1842 
-1853 TRASPSIPQYQPP
+1853 P
-1866 PNPASYQPQQSQQQ
+1866 
-1880 QSQVSQLLP
+1880 
-1889 QQNLPQ
+1889 
-1895 TQNQQVQSHHQH
+1895 
-1907 QLAQAF
+1907 
-1913 QQRAENYQRPPQKTD
+1913 KT
-1928 QQNVLAPNQMYT
+1928 V
-1940 NSLQNG
+1940 QNG
-1946 QIQSNIKYQNYQH
+1946 QIQSNMKYPAYQH
-1959 PPAASAAAIKSLKQ
+1959 PPLPKQ
-1973 GPLMANGKSNSMGLI
+1973 LHFA
-1988 QTQNVMQKTMSTP
+1988 MSTAKVVSMTQP
-2001 AISRITLCHLC
+2001 IMTQSTMQTPTSIVATVRACVNPCNLC
-2012 RKKQVTEPAM
+2012 RKRTVLEPTL
-2022 YCADCD
+2022 YCTDCD
-2028 FYMNRFR
+2028 FYMSRFR
-2035 PKN
+2035 AGNKAT

>member
-1 MLKWIKVKQDTAP
+1 MASIMGLQQPAASQDTVDY
-14 AGKETSNSKVVSK
+14 AGYLQSTQCHQIHGSQANGQIQSTQKSPSNDHNTSFTSTKGLLNGPGQNNCFLNSAVQVLWHL
-27 DTENNDIE
+27 DIFRRSFRE
-35 PEIDVACKSGVGEVA
+35 LSGHAC
-50 AEKEEEEDS
+50 
-59 GMEREDSPA
+59 MRESCIFCA
-68 IDLRRL
+68 L
-74 KKDLFSQLQFSQDSA
+74 KDLFSQLQFSQESA
-89 LPPDALRRALAE
+89 LPPDTLRRALAE

-134 GEAEDMCSARHCVPH
+134 GEAEDMCSAKHCVPH

-187 SQARQTLPAAKNSP
+187 SQARQTPPNSRNSP

-222 ACGAKIQIC
+222 SCGAKIQIC

-266 CLRLSDVFHSVVD
+266 SLRLSDVFHSVVD

-355 NTENAPKTVTPFPNT
+355 NTENAPKTVTPFPN
-370 KGWKTSPQK
+370 GNGLKTPPK
-379 NNARRSVTPSPE
+379 NNVRRSITPSPE
-391 KPLISNT
+391 KPSINST
-398 ARRAITPNPDSPTHV
+398 ARRAITPNPDSPPHP
-413 YTQRRVYSDYQNLT
+413 YTQRRIYSDYQNLT
-427 DIQNNIFGIKDV
+427 DIQNNIFGNQGV

-445 SESKYI
+445 AESKYI

-456 ENVMQHQKKQQMQLT
+456 ENVMQQQKKQQMQLT
-471 RSLSAGSNPQDGLSI
+471 RSLSAGSTPQDAISI

-585 YQPTLGDDCERL
+585 YQASSGDDCERL

-614 GDLGTAVALCNAASS
+614 GDLSTAVALCSAASS

-652 NTCVMRSRSL
+652 NTCVMRTRSL
-662 HRRILQEHAI
+662 HRRMLQEQAT
-672 ANGGKEEAAPE
+672 ANGEKEECAPE

-714 MLINTTPVIDK
+714 LLVNAPTTTNDK
-725 PAVKNIEI
+725 PVTKSIEI

-741 TLRGKATAVNVIEDE
+741 TLRSKATAVNVIEDE
-756 EYMLYDKPTQRTGF
+756 EYMLYDRPMQRTGLF
-770 FGRTKRCDDDKKEK
+770 SRTKRCDDDKKDK

-794 NISKDFSIAPSK
+794 NVSKDFSIAPSRSS
-806 PSVSPKNT
+806 PSPKGI
-814 KQDKSKETSEVNK
+814 KVEKSKENVDTVT
-827 NLQNNNTAVTGDQ
+827 NNARNSQPGNANGEQ

-872 QDGQPIAAAKE
+872 QDGQANVNVE
-883 NTSNTLPKQSVD
+883 GSSNTLPKQSVD
-895 DSNVGLKANEVGQS
+895 DSSVGLKGNEVSQS

-923 NCNANPNLERSRLM
+923 NGNSNPGSTSNPNLERSRLM
-937 RKSFHGSAGKA
+937 RKSFHGSAGKV

-970 CPEVRNEQDNINKST
+970 CSGEVHNEQ
-985 YNTNNNN
+985 
-992 NNINNINNNNNNNNS
+992 
-1007 NNNND
+1007 
-1012 GQCAINSPQDQTTNA
+1012 Q
-1027 YWSHLNPANFNS
+1027 
-1039 TNQICRNSYDEYLSE
+1039 
-1054 PQSLP
+1054 
-1059 FLPSY
+1059 
-1064 NSETNNTTAV
+1064 
-1074 ASNVSQQQQ
+1074 
-1083 QNGVVK
+1083 
-1089 PRIQDDV
+1089 IQDDV

-1114 DIHNEQSP
+1114 DVHNEQSP
-1122 AKIQQSDTLP
+1122 VKQPNQLDSLP
-1132 PYPDNIN
+1132 PYPESG

-1153 PPYPVIPSVTHS
+1153 PPYPSIHSVSHS
-1165 RQPSEDFPPP
+1165 RQASEDFPPP
-1175 PSPLEIENT
+1175 PPPIDETSNHIQESQQQY
-1184 LLHQQ
+1184 QQ
-1189 QQQQQLQL
+1189 QQYQQLQ
-1197 QQLQHQQLQLQQLQ
+1197 QQLQHQQQQAMVPMQ
-1211 QQQLQLEQLQQ
+1211 QRQQQLDSQHINSLLTQLQMKRD
-1222 QQQQQQQHQSQQIQM
+1222 QI
-1237 QTRQQQST
+1237 
-1245 EAQQISS
+1245 
-1252 LLAQLQSKRAQL
+1252 LASEVSREEKRP
-1264 LSAENNDDKKRN
+1264 EE
-1276 SMQEDEDKNAS
+1276 QEEEEKTS
-1287 ETWLRELQ
+1287 GETWLRELQ
-1295 AKQAERKMKKQGPL
+1295 AKQAERRMKKQGPL
-1309 DGQQDV
+1309 DQDIPKVRTSV
-1315 PKSIARRTSDLM
+1315 PTISGPTIARRTSDLM
-1327 MNSIGQITTQPQ
+1327 MNSLGQSYDQPSR
-1339 GVDVTD
+1339 DVPD
-1345 CPRVVSSVKDM
+1345 CPRNSFISTT
-1356 AARFEQIKLH
+1356 A
-1366 PVPKTDSDSKSQLKF
+1366 P
-1381 SSNSVSPSPTLGN
+1381 SNSI
-1394 SNEVQKIEE
+1394 Q
-1403 ITNQLPLSSENLA
+1403 
-1416 AFTKFDNYTSV
+1416 
-1427 TSSAESTSSQSTFV
+1427 
-1441 AVPTDN
+1441 
-1447 SVGTQQNSG
+1447 TQQSG
-1456 LNAAILSMSLTLPHE
+1456 LNQAIMSMSLTLPHE
-1471 TGLPI
+1471 NGLPI

-1485 VAMQNTIQNTT
+1485 VAMQNTIQNTK
-1496 ILPIEEDLI
+1496 ILPSEEDI
-1505 VAKTK
+1505 APRKVK
-1510 RRGGKKKS
+1510 RRIGKKKS

-1549 RSAINKPETA
+1549 RSAMNKPETA

-1574 RDSNQVTKFQQQTLP
+1574 RENCNATKFQQQTLP
-1589 LKSEADSTP
+1589 LKSEADSVPATP
-1598 STTFQ
+1598 YQ
-1603 DQLRSVNPIS
+1603 DQLRS
-1613 PLTVDSN
+1613 
-1620 PRPTFTRQSSNE
+1620 
-1632 PSGNNTSASITQ
+1632 
-1644 QQEPKKYTPY
+1644 
-1654 VGSDCHS
+1654 
-1661 DVVRDTYPPA
+1661 
-1671 VSSVQPKTSYSP
+1671 
-1683 QLQQQIRYTQNGL
+1683 
-1696 TYNQSSSALTGQ
+1696 
-1708 GYTQIHPRNPA
+1708 
-1719 IPASQ
+1719 
-1724 TQKPA
+1724 KPA
-1729 SPYTVQM
+1729 SPYPTQM
-1736 HSQYPQA
+1736 HGQYVQ
-1743 NIQQQQQQQQQ
+1743 NNVQ
-1754 QQKIIGNNNNST
+1754 QQKPMC
-1766 QKNGYPVY
+1766 QKNTYQTY
-1774 YHLEQQHNQMNIQ
+1774 YQLEQQHNQMNKH
-1787 MTAQQY
+1787 MSQQ
-1793 QQNGTNRSPSVNS
+1793 QQPNMNQRISNHNA
-1806 SPITVQHSQQ
+1806 SPITVQHAQQQ
-1816 FAYQANQSSNSYQ
+1816 FAYPPTQSPSPY
-1829 QYATQNQYSNNSY
+1829 QNQYSHSSY
-1842 QGYTLQNGAQQ
+1842 QGYPYQSVPQQNRINQ
-1853 TRASPSIPQYQPP
+1853 PLPQYQPP
-1866 PNPASYQPQQSQQQ
+1866 PNPPTSYQQQ
-1880 QSQVSQLLP
+1880 QNM
-1889 QQNLPQ
+1889 QNY
-1895 TQNQQVQSHHQH
+1895 
-1907 QLAQAF
+1907 
-1913 QQRAENYQRPPQKTD
+1913 QQRHDNYQRPPQKAD
-1928 QQNVLAPNQMYT
+1928 QQNILAPNQTYP
-1940 NSLQNG
+1940 NPLQNG
-1946 QIQSNIKYQNYQH
+1946 QIQSNMKYPTYQH
-1959 PPAASAAAIKSLKQ
+1959 PPVSKQSKQIHFVSASKGNPTVTQPTSSL
-1973 GPLMANGKSNSMGLI
+1973 
-1988 QTQNVMQKTMSTP
+1988 QKP
-2001 AISRITLCHLC
+2001 AVGGTTRTAPCHLC
-2012 RKKQVTEPAM
+2012 RKKQVTEPAI
-2022 YCADCD
+2022 YCSDCD
-2028 FYMNRFR
+2028 FYMSRFR

>member
-1 MLKWIKVKQDTAP
+1 MLKWIKVRQGNTTTGESTVIAKDS
-14 AGKETSNSKVVSK
+14 ENDD
-27 DTENNDIE
+27 DTEIE
-35 PEIDVACKSGVGEVA
+35 TTCKA
-50 AEKEEEEDS
+50 DEEEDS

-68 IDLRRL
+68 VDLRDL

-149 QKFAMTLVEQS
+149 QKFAMTLVEQN

-187 SQARQTLPAAKNSP
+187 SQAREILPAAKNSP

-209 KAGGMGDI
+209 RAGGMGEI
-217 RDCPS
+217 RECPS

-279 SRWGAS
+279 SRWGAT

-355 NTENAPKTVTPFPNT
+355 NTENAPKNVTPFPNG
-370 KGWKTSPQK
+370 KGWKSPSK
-379 NNARRSVTPSPE
+379 TNVRRSVTPSPE
-391 KPLISNT
+391 KPLINNT
-398 ARRAITPNPDSPTHV
+398 ARRAITPNPDSPTHNV

-427 DIQNNIFGIKDV
+427 DIQSNIFPKQDV

-445 SESKYI
+445 TESKYI

-456 ENVMQHQKKQQMQLT
+456 ESVMQQQKKQQMQLT
-471 RSLSAGSNPQDGLSI
+471 RSLSAGSTPQDGISI

-585 YQPTLGDDCERL
+585 YQPSPGDDCERL

-662 HRRILQEHAI
+662 HRRIMQEQAI
-672 ANGGKEEAAPE
+672 ANGEKEEAAPE

-714 MLINTTPVIDK
+714 LLINTPVIVDK
-725 PAVKNIEI
+725 PSTKNIEI

-741 TLRGKATAVNVIEDE
+741 TLRSKATAVNVIEDE
-756 EYMLYDKPTQRTGF
+756 EYMLYETKPTQRLGLF
-770 FGRTKRCDDDKKEK
+770 SRTKRCDDDKKDK

-794 NISKDFSIAPSK
+794 NVSRDFSLLPTRSSI
-806 PSVSPKNT
+806 SPKNV
-814 KQDKSKETSEVNK
+814 KQEKPKEIIDTTNK
-827 NLQNNNTAVTGDQ
+827 NVQVNNAASTGDQ

-872 QDGQPIAAAKE
+872 QDGQPAVCQE
-883 NTSNTLPKQSVD
+883 NNSNTLPKQSVD
-895 DSNVGLKANEVGQS
+895 DSNVGLKGGNEVGQS
-909 LSGYLSEGHLEFTG
+909 LSGYLSEGHLEFSGSCNTG
-923 NCNANPNLERSRLM
+923 NPNLERSRLM
-937 RKSFHGSAGKA
+937 RKSFHGNAPKV

-970 CPEVRNEQDNINKST
+970 LTGEVRNEHQSDQSSAYGVT
-985 YNTNNNN
+985 
-992 NNINNINNNNNNNNS
+992 
-1007 NNNND
+1007 D
-1012 GQCAINSPQDQTTNA
+1012 GQCAVINSSQDQTTNA
-1027 YWSHLNPANFNS
+1027 YWSHLNPVNFNATS
-1039 TNQICRNSYDEYLSE
+1039 QICRNNYDNYSCE
-1054 PQSLP
+1054 PHSLP

-1064 NSETNNTTAV
+1064 NTPEQNINPTFITSASSQSNFSSNSNNNNNNNTNNNIN
-1074 ASNVSQQQQ
+1074 SNNNNNTCGNNSNNNNNVNNNHS
-1083 QNGVVK
+1083 NGSNSK

-1114 DIHNEQSP
+1114 DVHSEQSP
-1122 AKIQQSDTLP
+1122 VKLQQQQQPESLP
-1132 PYPDNIN
+1132 PYPENATI
-1139 NVSHSRQPS
+1139 SHSRQPS

-1153 PPYPVIPSVTHS
+1153 PPYPTIPSVTHS
-1165 RQPSEDFPPP
+1165 RQASEDFPPP
-1175 PSPLEIENT
+1175 PSPLEVDNV
-1184 LLHQQ
+1184 LSQQHQQ
-1189 QQQQQLQL
+1189 LEHHQASLQHYHQMQMQQQQQLRASPV
-1197 QQLQHQQLQLQQLQ
+1197 
-1211 QQQLQLEQLQQ
+1211 E
-1222 QQQQQQQHQSQQIQM
+1222 
-1237 QTRQQQST
+1237 T
-1245 EAQQISS
+1245 QQISS
-1252 LLAQLQSKRAQL
+1252 LLAELQLKRSQIL
-1264 LSAENNDDKKRN
+1264 VSDDMDNRKQDEDDKTT
-1276 SMQEDEDKNAS
+1276 S
-1287 ETWLRELQ
+1287 ENWLRELQ
-1295 AKQAERKMKKQGPL
+1295 AKQAERRMKKQGGGSL
-1309 DGQQDV
+1309 DNEEV
-1315 PKSIARRTSDLM
+1315 PKTIARRTSDLM
-1327 MNSIGQITTQPQ
+1327 MNSITQAAFQ
-1339 GVDVTD
+1339 SGSFDVVD
-1345 CPRVVSSVKDM
+1345 CPRVVASVKDM
-1356 AARFEQIKLH
+1356 AAKFEQNKLQSAAKDDIDTKLQPKLMSSSS
-1366 PVPKTDSDSKSQLKF
+1366 PVMGYNCVEQQKSIGE
-1381 SSNSVSPSPTLGN
+1381 T
-1394 SNEVQKIEE
+1394 
-1403 ITNQLPLSSENLA
+1403 TNQMPLSSENLA
-1416 AFTKFDNYTSV
+1416 AFTKADNHGSSLL
-1427 TSSAESTSSQSTFV
+1427 TSSIESSSSQSTFV
-1441 AVPTDN
+1441 ALPTE
-1447 SVGTQQNSG
+1447 SSSQCTGQNSG
-1456 LNAAILSMSLTLPHE
+1456 LNAAILSMALTLPHE
-1471 TGLPI
+1471 NGLPI

-1496 ILPIEEDLI
+1496 ILPNEDDI
-1505 VAKTK
+1505 APRKTT
-1510 RRGGKKKS
+1510 RRIGKKKS

-1528 ATAEDDEKDSYIPN
+1528 ATAEDDENDSYIPN

-1549 RSAINKPETA
+1549 RSAMNKPETV

-1574 RDSNQVTKFQQQTLP
+1574 RDNLPVIKFQQQTLP
-1589 LKSEADSTP
+1589 LKSEAEIMP
-1598 STTFQ
+1598 STTYQ
-1603 DQLRSVNPIS
+1603 DQLRSVNPIN
-1613 PLTVDSN
+1613 TVSDTAKS
-1620 PRPTFTRQSSNE
+1620 TFARQNLNE
-1632 PSGNNTSASITQ
+1632 PIISTTQDSKKSFSSTYNTD
-1644 QQEPKKYTPY
+1644 
-1654 VGSDCHS
+1654 GSHDT
-1661 DVVRDTYPPA
+1661 RDLYQA
-1671 VSSVQPKTSYSP
+1671 VPSNQIANKTCYSP
-1683 QLQQQIRYTQNGL
+1683 QLQQQIRYSQNGL
-1696 TYNQSSSALTGQ
+1696 TSYSQQPLPQ
-1708 GYTQIHPRNPA
+1708 PV
-1719 IPASQ
+1719 ASQ
-1724 TQKPA
+1724 VLYQQMHTAHSRNSTIPVSQMQKPM
-1729 SPYTVQM
+1729 SPYTIQM
-1736 HSQYPQA
+1736 HNQYPAQA
-1743 NIQQQQQQQQQ
+1743 TASAQQ
-1754 QQKIIGNNNNST
+1754 QQKLMNNNP
-1766 QKNGYPVY
+1766 QKNNYPATY
-1774 YHLEQQHNQMNIQ
+1774 YHLEQQHNQMNKQ

-1793 QQNGTNRSPSVNS
+1793 QQNIVANQRMSSSVNS

-1816 FAYQANQSSNSYQ
+1816 FSYPANQSPNPYQ
-1829 QYATQNQYSNNSY
+1829 QQYSQQNQYPANNYQSY
-1842 QGYTLQNGAQQ
+1842 PHQNGVGSQQ
-1853 TRASPSIPQYQPP
+1853 NRTVNQSVPQYQPP
-1866 PNPASYQPQQSQQQ
+1866 PNPGSYQPQQQQQ
-1880 QSQVSQLLP
+1880 QQQQGQQFL
-1889 QQNLPQ
+1889 QQNLSQ
-1895 TQNQQVQSHHQH
+1895 SQQIQQHNNIQQH
-1907 QLAQAF
+1907 QNSSNYP
-1913 QQRAENYQRPPQKTD
+1913 QQRVDDYQRPPQKND
-1928 QQNVLAPNQMYT
+1928 QQNILAPNQTYP
-1940 NSLQNG
+1940 NSIQNG
-1946 QIQSNIKYQNYQH
+1946 QIQSNMKYPNYQH
-1959 PPAASAAAIKSLKQ
+1959 PPQPKHAKQIQFQVNGKNTTGIITNSLPMNAMQKSVSASAIPRTS
-1973 GPLMANGKSNSMGLI
+1973 P
-1988 QTQNVMQKTMSTP
+1988 
-2001 AISRITLCHLC
+2001 CHLC
-2012 RKKQVTEPAM
+2012 RKKQVIEPAM
-2022 YCADCD
+2022 YCPDCD
-2028 FYMNRFR
+2028 FYMSRFR

>member
-1 MLKWIKVKQDTAP
+1 MLKWIKVRQDTSATP
-14 AGKETSNSKVVSK
+14 TPTSLDHEKKDEVVAKV
-27 DTENNDIE
+27 
-35 PEIDVACKSGVGEVA
+35 EVEEA
-50 AEKEEEEDS
+50 AKEEEEDS
-59 GMEREDSPA
+59 GMEREDTPSN
-68 IDLRRL
+68 IELNDLR
-74 KKDLFSQLQFSQDSA
+74 KDLFSQLQFSQESA
-89 LPPDALRRALAE
+89 LPPDTLRRALAE

-187 SQARQTLPAAKNSP
+187 SQARQTPPNSRNSP

-222 ACGAKIQIC
+222 SCGAKIQIC

-266 CLRLSDVFHSVVD
+266 SLRLSDVFHSVVD

-355 NTENAPKTVTPFPNT
+355 NTENAPKTVTPFPN
-370 KGWKTSPQK
+370 GNGLKTPPK
-379 NNARRSVTPSPE
+379 NNVRRSITPSPE
-391 KPLISNT
+391 KPSINST
-398 ARRAITPNPDSPTHV
+398 ARRAITPNPDSPPHP
-413 YTQRRVYSDYQNLT
+413 YTQRRIYSDYQNLT
-427 DIQNNIFGIKDV
+427 DIQNNIFGNQGV

-445 SESKYI
+445 AESKYI

-456 ENVMQHQKKQQMQLT
+456 ENVMQQQKKQQMQLT
-471 RSLSAGSNPQDGLSI
+471 RSLSAGSTPQDAISI

-585 YQPTLGDDCERL
+585 YQASSGDDCERL

-614 GDLGTAVALCNAASS
+614 GDLSTAVALCSAASS

-640 NPHTITIARMKH
+640 NPHTIRTARMKH
-652 NTCVMRSRSL
+652 NTCVMRTRSL
-662 HRRILQEHAI
+662 HRRMLQEQAT
-672 ANGGKEEAAPE
+672 ANGEKEEGAPE

-698 QNSRDKGNH
+698 QSSRDKGNH

-714 MLINTTPVIDK
+714 LLVNPPSTTTDK
-725 PAVKNIEI
+725 PATKSIEI

-741 TLRGKATAVNVIEDE
+741 TLRSKATAVNVIEDE
-756 EYMLYDKPTQRTGF
+756 EYMLYDRPMQRTGLF
-770 FGRTKRCDDDKKEK
+770 SRTKRCDDDKKDK

-794 NISKDFSIAPSK
+794 NVSKDFSIAPSRSS
-806 PSVSPKNT
+806 PSPKGA
-814 KQDKSKETSEVNK
+814 KVEKSKENDTIA
-827 NLQNNNTAVTGDQ
+827 NNVRNSQPNNANGEQ

-872 QDGQPIAAAKE
+872 QDGQTNASVE
-883 NTSNTLPKQSVD
+883 GTSNTLPKQSVD
-895 DSNVGLKANEVGQS
+895 DSSVGLKGNEVCQS

-923 NCNANPNLERSRLM
+923 NSNGSPGSTSNPNLERSRLM
-937 RKSFHGSAGKA
+937 RKSFHGSAGKV

-970 CPEVRNEQDNINKST
+970 CSGEVHNEQQSEKSVYPT
-985 YNTNNNN
+985 SESQCT
-992 NNINNINNNNNNNNS
+992 S
-1007 NNNND
+1007 NP
-1012 GQCAINSPQDQTTNA
+1012 PQDQNGTYWNHVNA
-1027 YWSHLNPANFNS
+1027 TNS
-1039 TNQICRNSYDEYLSE
+1039 TGGANRTSNYTDYSSE
-1054 PQSLP
+1054 SHSLP

-1064 NSETNNTTAV
+1064 SME
-1074 ASNVSQQQQ
+1074 
-1083 QNGVVK
+1083 QNGANVPTSCPSNYNSK

-1114 DIHNEQSP
+1114 DVHNEQSP
-1122 AKIQQSDTLP
+1122 VKQQNQVDSLP
-1132 PYPDNIN
+1132 PYPDSG

-1153 PPYPVIPSVTHS
+1153 PPYPSIHSVSHS
-1165 RQPSEDFPPP
+1165 RQASEDFPPP
-1175 PSPLEIENT
+1175 PPPIDESSNHVHDQQQYQEQYQHQYQQQQYQQYQQ
-1184 LLHQQ
+1184 HQQ
-1189 QQQQQLQL
+1189 QQQIVHMQQR
-1197 QQLQHQQLQLQQLQ
+1197 
-1211 QQQLQLEQLQQ
+1211 QQQLDN
-1222 QQQQQQQHQSQQIQM
+1222 QH
-1237 QTRQQQST
+1237 
-1245 EAQQISS
+1245 ISS
-1252 LLAQLQSKRAQL
+1252 LLSQLQMKRDQILACE
-1264 LSAENNDDKKRN
+1264 APREEKK
-1276 SMQEDEDKNAS
+1276 SEEQEEEEKS
-1287 ETWLRELQ
+1287 SGETWLRELQ
-1295 AKQAERKMKKQGPL
+1295 AKQAERRMKKQGPL
-1309 DGQQDV
+1309 EQDI
-1315 PKSIARRTSDLM
+1315 PKVRSSAPTISGPTIARRTSDLM
-1327 MNSIGQITTQPQ
+1327 MNSLGQSYDQSSR
-1339 GVDVTD
+1339 DVPD

-1356 AARFEQIKLH
+1356 AARFEQIKLQ
-1366 PVPKTDSDSKSQLKF
+1366 PVPKTEPDQKILMKQ
-1381 SSNSVSPSPTLGN
+1381 NVNCVSPSPLLDAPQD
-1394 SNEVQKIEE
+1394 VQVEE
-1403 ITNQLPLSSENLA
+1403 SRPMKLSTENLA
-1416 AFTKFDNYTSV
+1416 NFTKTDNS
-1427 TSSAESTSSQSTFV
+1427 SSQSIM
-1441 AVPTDN
+1441 N
-1447 SVGTQQNSG
+1447 SSFESSSSQNSFISTTAPNNPMQTQQSG
-1456 LNAAILSMSLTLPHE
+1456 LNQAIMSMSLTLPHE
-1471 TGLPI
+1471 NGLPI

-1496 ILPIEEDLI
+1496 ILPSEDDI
-1505 VAKTK
+1505 APRKVK
-1510 RRGGKKKS
+1510 RRIGKKKS

-1549 RSAINKPETA
+1549 RSAMNKPETA

-1574 RDSNQVTKFQQQTLP
+1574 RENCTATKFQQQTLP
-1589 LKSEADSTP
+1589 LKSEADSVPATP
-1598 STTFQ
+1598 YQ
-1603 DQLRSVNPIS
+1603 DQLRSVNPI
-1613 PLTVDSN
+1613 PIPDTIK
-1620 PRPTFTRQSSNE
+1620 PTFGRQNSNE
-1632 PSGNNTSASITQ
+1632 S
-1644 QQEPKKYTPY
+1644 
-1654 VGSDCHS
+1654 VGSLSDKKLCGS
-1661 DVVRDTYPPA
+1661 YGNEGQDVVRDTYSGLPHVSKPP
-1671 VSSVQPKTSYSP
+1671 TSYSP
-1683 QLQQQIRYTQNGL
+1683 QLQQQIRYSQNGYMPYL
-1696 TYNQSSSALTGQ
+1696 QSQSTYPQAQTS
-1708 GYTQIHPRNPA
+1708 HPRNQG
-1719 IPASQ
+1719 IPLSQ

-1729 SPYTVQM
+1729 SPYPTQIQYVQ
-1736 HSQYPQA
+1736 
-1743 NIQQQQQQQQQ
+1743 NNVQ
-1754 QQKIIGNNNNST
+1754 QQKGMS
-1766 QKNGYPVY
+1766 QKSSYQTY
-1774 YHLEQQHNQMNIQ
+1774 YQLEQQHNQMNKQ
-1787 MTAQQY
+1787 MSQQ
-1793 QQNGTNRSPSVNS
+1793 QQPNMNQRITNHNA

-1816 FAYQANQSSNSYQ
+1816 QFVYPPTQSPSPY
-1829 QYATQNQYSNNSY
+1829 QNQYSHSSY
-1842 QGYTLQNGAQQ
+1842 QGYPYQSVPQQNRINQ
-1853 TRASPSIPQYQPP
+1853 PLPQYQPP
-1866 PNPASYQPQQSQQQ
+1866 PNPPTSYQQQ
-1880 QSQVSQLLP
+1880 QSI
-1889 QQNLPQ
+1889 QNY
-1895 TQNQQVQSHHQH
+1895 
-1907 QLAQAF
+1907 
-1913 QQRAENYQRPPQKTD
+1913 QQRHDNYQRAPQKTD
-1928 QQNVLAPNQMYT
+1928 QQNILAPNQTYP
-1940 NSLQNG
+1940 NALQNG
-1946 QIQSNIKYQNYQH
+1946 QIQSNMKYPTYQH
-1959 PPAASAAAIKSLKQ
+1959 PPVSKQ
-1973 GPLMANGKSNSMGLI
+1973 SKQMHFVPTSKGNPTVAQSTSPL
-1988 QTQNVMQKTMSTP
+1988 QKPTVGGTARTAP
-2001 AISRITLCHLC
+2001 CHLC
-2012 RKKQVTEPAM
+2012 RKKQVTEPAI
-2022 YCADCD
+2022 YCSDCD
-2028 FYMNRFR
+2028 FYMSRFR

>member
-1 MLKWIKVKQDTAP
+1 MTSIMGLQQPAASQDTVDYSGYLQSSQCHQIHGNQP
-14 AGKETSNSKVVSK
+14 NGQVQSSQKSPSNDHNTSFTSTKGLLNGPGQNNCFLNSAVQVLWHL
-27 DTENNDIE
+27 DIFRRSFRE
-35 PEIDVACKSGVGEVA
+35 LSGHAC
-50 AEKEEEEDS
+50 
-59 GMEREDSPA
+59 MRESCIFCA
-68 IDLRRL
+68 L
-74 KKDLFSQLQFSQDSA
+74 KDLFSQLQFSQESA
-89 LPPDALRRALAE
+89 LPPDTLRRALAE

-187 SQARQTLPAAKNSP
+187 SQARQTPPNARNSP

-222 ACGAKIQIC
+222 SCGAKIQIC

-266 CLRLSDVFHSVVD
+266 SLRLSDVFHSVVD

-355 NTENAPKTVTPFPNT
+355 NTENAPKTVTPFPN
-370 KGWKTSPQK
+370 GNGLKTPPK
-379 NNARRSVTPSPE
+379 NNVRRSITPSPE
-391 KPLISNT
+391 KPSINST
-398 ARRAITPNPDSPTHV
+398 ARRAITPNPDSPPHP
-413 YTQRRVYSDYQNLT
+413 YTQRRIYSDYQNLT
-427 DIQNNIFGIKDV
+427 DIQNNIFGNQGVDV
-439 DTVDGE
+439 VDGE
-445 SESKYI
+445 TESKYI

-456 ENVMQHQKKQQMQLT
+456 ETVMQQQKKQQMQLT
-471 RSLSAGSNPQDGLSI
+471 RSLSAGSTPQDGISI

-585 YQPTLGDDCERL
+585 YQAATGDDCERL

-614 GDLGTAVALCNAASS
+614 GDLSTAVALCSAASS

-652 NTCVMRSRSL
+652 NTCVMRTRSL
-662 HRRILQEHAI
+662 HRRMLQEQAV
-672 ANGGKEEAAPE
+672 ANGEKEEGAPE

-698 QNSRDKGNH
+698 QSSRDKGSH

-714 MLINTTPVIDK
+714 LLVNTPATVADK
-725 PAVKNIEI
+725 PASKSIEI

-741 TLRGKATAVNVIEDE
+741 TLRSKATAVNVIEDE
-756 EYMLYDKPTQRTGF
+756 EYMLYDRPIQRTGLF
-770 FGRTKRCDDDKKEK
+770 SRAKRCDDDKKDK

-794 NISKDFSIAPSK
+794 NVSKDFSIAPSRSS
-806 PSVSPKNT
+806 PSPKGT
-814 KQDKSKETSEVNK
+814 KVEKPKESIDPVT
-827 NLQNNNTAVTGDQ
+827 NNARNSQSSNGNGEQ

-872 QDGQPIAAAKE
+872 QDNQTNVSVEGS
-883 NTSNTLPKQSVD
+883 SNTLPKQSVD
-895 DSNVGLKANEVGQS
+895 DSSVGLKGNEVCQS

-923 NCNANPNLERSRLM
+923 NNNGSPGSTSNPNLERSRLM
-937 RKSFHGSAGKA
+937 RKSFHGSAGKV

-970 CPEVRNEQDNINKST
+970 CSGEVHSEQQSEKSVYPLSEGQCQSNPPQEQNGSYWNHVNT
-985 YNTNNNN
+985 ANSSGGTTRNTNYTDY
-992 NNINNINNNNNNNNS
+992 S
-1007 NNNND
+1007 
-1012 GQCAINSPQDQTTNA
+1012 SE
-1027 YWSHLNPANFNS
+1027 SH
-1039 TNQICRNSYDEYLSE
+1039 
-1054 PQSLP
+1054 SLP
-1059 FLPSY
+1059 FLPTYSMEQSTASVPASCQSNY
-1064 NSETNNTTAV
+1064 NN
-1074 ASNVSQQQQ
+1074 
-1083 QNGVVK
+1083 K

-1114 DIHNEQSP
+1114 DVHSEQSP
-1122 AKIQQSDTLP
+1122 VKQPNPSDLLP
-1132 PYPDNIN
+1132 PYPENG

-1153 PPYPVIPSVTHS
+1153 PPYPSIHSVSHS
-1165 RQPSEDFPPP
+1165 RQASEDFPPP
-1175 PSPLEIENT
+1175 PPPIDEPTNHIQENQQQYQQQY
-1184 LLHQQ
+1184 QQ
-1189 QQQQQLQL
+1189 QQQY
-1197 QQLQHQQLQLQQLQ
+1197 LQ
-1211 QQQLQLEQLQQ
+1211 QQYQQ
-1222 QQQQQQQHQSQQIQM
+1222 QQTAVLMQQ
-1237 QTRQQQST
+1237 RQQQLDN
-1245 EAQQISS
+1245 QQISS
-1252 LLAQLQSKRAQL
+1252 LLTQLQIKRDQILASKVKEERR
-1264 LSAENNDDKKRN
+1264 SEE
-1276 SMQEDEDKNAS
+1276 QEDEEKSSS

-1295 AKQAERKMKKQGPL
+1295 AKQAERRMKKQSPS
-1309 DGQQDV
+1309 DQDV
-1315 PKSIARRTSDLM
+1315 SKVRCSAPTIPGPTVARRTSDLM
-1327 MNSIGQITTQPQ
+1327 MNSLGQTYDQTSR
-1339 GVDVTD
+1339 DVPD

-1356 AARFEQIKLH
+1356 AARFEQIKLQ
-1366 PVPKTDSDSKSQLKF
+1366 PIPKTEPEQKLPAKQNLNCISSSPLMDMSQD
-1381 SSNSVSPSPTLGN
+1381 
-1394 SNEVQKIEE
+1394 VQQVEE
-1403 ITNQLPLSSENLA
+1403 SRPKLSTENLA
-1416 AFTKFDNYTSV
+1416 AFSKPETPSGQSILN
-1427 TSSAESTSSQSTFV
+1427 SSFESSSSQNTFV
-1441 AVPTDN
+1441 STATPSNPTN
-1447 SVGTQQNSG
+1447 AQPSG
-1456 LNAAILSMSLTLPHE
+1456 LNAAIMSMSLTLPHE
-1471 TGLPI
+1471 NGLPI

-1496 ILPIEEDLI
+1496 ILPSEEDI
-1505 VAKTK
+1505 APRKMK
-1510 RRGGKKKS
+1510 RRIGKKKS

-1549 RSAINKPETA
+1549 RSAMNKPETA

-1569 EAEMN
+1569 EAELN
-1574 RDSNQVTKFQQQTLP
+1574 RENCTVIKFQQQTLP
-1589 LKSEADSTP
+1589 LKSEADSLPATP
-1598 STTFQ
+1598 YQ
-1603 DQLRSVNPIS
+1603 DQLRSVNPI
-1613 PLTVDSN
+1613 PIPDTIK
-1620 PRPTFTRQSSNE
+1620 PTFGRQNSNE
-1632 PSGNNTSASITQ
+1632 S
-1644 QQEPKKYTPY
+1644 
-1654 VGSDCHS
+1654 VGSLSEKKHCTS
-1661 DVVRDTYPPA
+1661 YVNEGQDVVRETYSGLSNVTKPP
-1671 VSSVQPKTSYSP
+1671 TSYSP
-1683 QLQQQIRYTQNGL
+1683 QLQQQIRYSQNG
-1696 TYNQSSSALTGQ
+1696 YMPYMQSQTAYPQ
-1708 GYTQIHPRNPA
+1708 TQTSHPRNQV
-1719 IPASQ
+1719 IPISQ

-1729 SPYTVQM
+1729 SPYPTQLHGQYVQ
-1736 HSQYPQA
+1736 
-1743 NIQQQQQQQQQ
+1743 NNVQ
-1754 QQKIIGNNNNST
+1754 QQKPVC
-1766 QKNGYPVY
+1766 QKNTYQTY
-1774 YHLEQQHNQMNIQ
+1774 YQLEQQHNQMNKQ
-1787 MTAQQY
+1787 MSQQQ
-1793 QQNGTNRSPSVNS
+1793 QQNMNQRITNHNA

-1816 FAYQANQSSNSYQ
+1816 QFAYPPAQSPSPY
-1829 QYATQNQYSNNSY
+1829 QNQYTHSSY
-1842 QGYTLQNGAQQ
+1842 QGYPYQSVPQQNRMSQ
-1853 TRASPSIPQYQPP
+1853 PLPQYQPP
-1866 PNPASYQPQQSQQQ
+1866 PNPPTSYQQQ
-1880 QSQVSQLLP
+1880 Q
-1889 QQNLPQ
+1889 QQGV
-1895 TQNQQVQSHHQH
+1895 QNY
-1907 QLAQAF
+1907 
-1913 QQRAENYQRPPQKTD
+1913 QQRHDNYQRPPQKAD
-1928 QQNVLAPNQMYT
+1928 QQNILAPNQTYP
-1940 NSLQNG
+1940 NPLQNG
-1946 QIQSNIKYQNYQH
+1946 QIQSNMKYPTYQH
-1959 PPAASAAAIKSLKQ
+1959 PPVSKQSKQMHFVSATKGTATVSQSTSSLQKPAVGSAARTA
-1973 GPLMANGKSNSMGLI
+1973 P
-1988 QTQNVMQKTMSTP
+1988 
-2001 AISRITLCHLC
+2001 CHLC
-2012 RKKQVTEPAM
+2012 RKKQVTEPAI
-2022 YCADCD
+2022 YCSDCD
-2028 FYMNRFR
+2028 FYMSRFR

>member
-1 MLKWIKVKQDTAP
+1 MLKWIKVRQDPSGPSTA
-14 AGKETSNSKVVSK
+14 TSSG
-27 DTENNDIE
+27 TALGT
-35 PEIDVACKSGVGEVA
+35 IDVVDADAGAKADEGD
-50 AEKEEEEDS
+50 DS
-59 GMEREDSPA
+59 GMEREDSPG
-68 IDLRRL
+68 IDLNDL
-74 KKDLFSQLQFSQDSA
+74 KKDLFSQLQFSQESA

-187 SQARQTLPAAKNSP
+187 SQARQTPPASRSSP

-209 KAGGMGDI
+209 RAGGMGDI

-222 ACGAKIQIC
+222 SCGAKIQIC

-266 CLRLSDVFHSVVD
+266 SLRLSDVFHSVVD
-279 SRWGAS
+279 SRWGTS

-355 NTENAPKTVTPFPNT
+355 NTENAPKIVTPFPNSNGLKT
-370 KGWKTSPQK
+370 PPKG
-379 NNARRSVTPSPE
+379 NVRRSITPSPE
-391 KPLISNT
+391 KPTISNST
-398 ARRAITPNPDSPTHV
+398 ARRAITPNPDSPPHI
-413 YTQRRVYSDYQNLT
+413 YTQRRIYSDYQNLT
-427 DIQNNIFGIKDV
+427 DIQNNIFGNQGVDV
-439 DTVDGE
+439 VDGE
-445 SESKYI
+445 AESKYI

-456 ENVMQHQKKQQMQLT
+456 ENVMQQQKKQQMQLT
-471 RSLSAGSNPQDGLSI
+471 RSLSAGSTPQDGISI

-505 NSASSSSSTTMD
+505 NSASSSSSTTME

-585 YQPTLGDDCERL
+585 YQPSSGEDCERL

-652 NTCVMRSRSL
+652 NTCVMRARSL
-662 HRRILQEHAI
+662 HRRILQEQAI
-672 ANGGKEEAAPE
+672 ANGEKEDGAPE

-698 QNSRDKGNH
+698 QSSRDKGNH

-714 MLINTTPVIDK
+714 LLVNTPAVVDK
-725 PAVKNIEI
+725 PAVKSIEI

-741 TLRGKATAVNVIEDE
+741 TLRSKATAVNVIEDE
-756 EYMLYDKPTQRTGF
+756 EYMLYDRPTQRTGL
-770 FGRTKRCDDDKKEK
+770 FGRTKRCDDDKKDK

-794 NISKDFSIAPSK
+794 NVTKDFSIAP
-806 PSVSPKNT
+806 T
-814 KQDKSKETSEVNK
+814 KQSPLAKTTKVEKPKEVEA
-827 NLQNNNTAVTGDQ
+827 TAVKVPQANGTAQTTDQ

-872 QDGQPIAAAKE
+872 QDGQTTTSSE
-883 NTSNTLPKQSVD
+883 SSSNTLPKQSID
-895 DSNVGLKANEVGQS
+895 DSNVGLKGNEVGQS

-923 NCNANPNLERSRLM
+923 SGAGNGNTGNPNLERSRLM
-937 RKSFHGSAGKA
+937 RKSFHGSAGKV

-970 CPEVRNEQDNINKST
+970 CPGEVHNEQSEKTLYPLPDVNASST
-985 YNTNNNN
+985 AQEQ
-992 NNINNINNNNNNNNS
+992 NS
-1007 NNNND
+1007 NYWNHGNSSNVTSMN
-1012 GQCAINSPQDQTTNA
+1012 GQSSRGSNYADYS
-1027 YWSHLNPANFNS
+1027 
-1039 TNQICRNSYDEYLSE
+1039 SE
-1054 PQSLP
+1054 PHSLP

-1064 NSETNNTTAV
+1064 NVDQTPSATGQANYNN
-1074 ASNVSQQQQ
+1074 
-1083 QNGVVK
+1083 K

-1101 GILYEPTFVVTRA
+1101 GILYEPTIVVTRA
-1114 DIHNEQSP
+1114 DVHSEQSP
-1122 AKIQQSDTLP
+1122 VKQQTQPDSLP
-1132 PYPDNIN
+1132 PYPDNGT
-1139 NVSHSRQPS
+1139 VSHSRQPS
-1148 EDFPP
+1148 EEFPP
-1153 PPYPVIPSVTHS
+1153 PPYPSTNSVTHS
-1165 RQPSEDFPPP
+1165 RQASEEFPPP
-1175 PSPLEIENT
+1175 PPPIDDTQTPVQAPGEDSQYSA
-1184 LLHQQ
+1184 HVHR
-1189 QQQQQLQL
+1189 QQL
-1197 QQLQHQQLQLQQLQ
+1197 
-1211 QQQLQLEQLQQ
+1211 
-1222 QQQQQQQHQSQQIQM
+1222 
-1237 QTRQQQST
+1237 

-1252 LLAQLQSKRAQL
+1252 LLAQLQLKREQILASEFADGKREQD
-1264 LSAENNDDKKRN
+1264 EGDKT
-1276 SMQEDEDKNAS
+1276 SG

-1295 AKQAERKMKKQGPL
+1295 AKQAERRMKKQGPA
-1309 DGQQDV
+1309 DHNQDAV
-1315 PKSIARRTSDLM
+1315 KSRSTMMPPQGSTIVARRTSDLK
-1327 MNSIGQITTQPQ
+1327 MNSIGQVQDA
-1339 GVDVTD
+1339 GRDVTD
-1345 CPRVVSSVKDM
+1345 CPRTVNSSSSVKDM

-1366 PVPKTDSDSKSQLKF
+1366 PAPKSEGDPKPIKALPAN
-1381 SSNSVSPSPTLGN
+1381 SNSSSPVMDTQELAQSEPL
-1394 SNEVQKIEE
+1394 K
-1403 ITNQLPLSSENLA
+1403 LSSENLA
-1416 AFTKFDNYTSV
+1416 AFTKSDNQSGQSV
-1427 TSSAESTSSQSTFV
+1427 LNSSFESSSSQSTFISTAPV
-1441 AVPTDN
+1441 IASTCSPDD
-1447 SVGTQQNSG
+1447 G

-1471 TGLPI
+1471 NGLPV

-1496 ILPIEEDLI
+1496 ILPNEEDI
-1505 VAKTK
+1505 APRKTK
-1510 RRGGKKKS
+1510 RRIGKKKS

-1528 ATAEDDEKDSYIPN
+1528 ATAEDEEKDSYIPN

-1549 RSAINKPETA
+1549 RSAMNKPETA

-1569 EAEMN
+1569 EAELN
-1574 RDSNQVTKFQQQTLP
+1574 RENATPKFQQHTLP
-1589 LKSEADSTP
+1589 LKSEADSMPATP
-1598 STTFQ
+1598 FQ
-1603 DQLRSVNPIS
+1603 DQLRSVNP
-1613 PLTVDSN
+1613 VSN
-1620 PRPTFTRQSSNE
+1620 PDTVRPAFGRQNSNE
-1632 PSGNNTSASITQ
+1632 S
-1644 QQEPKKYTPY
+1644 
-1654 VGSDCHS
+1654 VGSVQDAKKLYS
-1661 DVVRDTYPPA
+1661 PTYVEAQDVVRETYPVAQQNLSKSP
-1671 VSSVQPKTSYSP
+1671 TSYSP
-1683 QLQQQIRYTQNGL
+1683 QLQQQIRYAQNG
-1696 TYNQSSSALTGQ
+1696 YSQYMPAQTGYPQ
-1708 GYTQIHPRNPA
+1708 TQTSHPRNQV
-1719 IPASQ
+1719 IPLSQ

-1729 SPYTVQM
+1729 SPYPTQV
-1736 HSQYPQA
+1736 HNINQYPQ
-1743 NIQQQQQQQQQ
+1743 NGVQ
-1754 QQKIIGNNNNST
+1754 QQKVNCPKNSYQT
-1766 QKNGYPVY
+1766 Y
-1774 YHLEQQHNQMNIQ
+1774 YQIEQQHNQMNKQ
-1787 MTAQQY
+1787 MSAQQPTGLT
-1793 QQNGTNRSPSVNS
+1793 QRIPSHNA
-1806 SPITVQHSQQ
+1806 SPITVQHVQQ
-1816 FAYQANQSSNSYQ
+1816 FSYPSNQSPNPYQ
-1829 QYATQNQYSNNSY
+1829 QYSSSPQSQYSHNSY
-1842 QGYTLQNGAQQ
+1842 QGYSYQSVPQQNRTSQ
-1853 TRASPSIPQYQPP
+1853 PLPQYQPP
-1866 PNPASYQPQQSQQQ
+1866 PNPAATYQQQ
-1880 QSQVSQLLP
+1880 Q
-1889 QQNLPQ
+1889 QQQ
-1895 TQNQQVQSHHQH
+1895 TAHNY
-1907 QLAQAF
+1907 
-1913 QQRAENYQRPPQKTD
+1913 QQRVENYQRPPQKTE
-1928 QQNVLAPNQMYT
+1928 QQNVLAPNQTYP
-1940 NSLQNG
+1940 NPLQNG
-1946 QIQSNIKYQNYQH
+1946 QIQSNMKYPTYQH
-1959 PPAASAAAIKSLKQ
+1959 PPVPKQTKQVHFQAGTKGATTVSQTTSSIQKSASV
-1973 GPLMANGKSNSMGLI
+1973 
-1988 QTQNVMQKTMSTP
+1988 TTMP
-2001 AISRITLCHLC
+2001 RCAPCHLC
-2012 RKKQVTEPAM
+2012 RKKQVLEPAI
-2022 YCADCD
+2022 YCTDCD
-2028 FYMNRFR
+2028 FYMSRFR

>member
-1 MLKWIKVKQDTAP
+1 MASIMGLQQPAASQDTVDYTGYLQTTQCHQIHGSQPNGQIQSAQKSP
-14 AGKETSNSKVVSK
+14 SNDHNTSFTSTKGLLNGPGQNNCFLNSAVQVLWHL
-27 DTENNDIE
+27 DIFRRSFRE
-35 PEIDVACKSGVGEVA
+35 LSGHAC
-50 AEKEEEEDS
+50 
-59 GMEREDSPA
+59 MRESCIFCA
-68 IDLRRL
+68 L
-74 KKDLFSQLQFSQDSA
+74 KDLFSQLQFSQESA
-89 LPPDALRRALAE
+89 LPPDTLRRALAE

-187 SQARQTLPAAKNSP
+187 SQARQTPPNSRNSP

-222 ACGAKIQIC
+222 SCGAKIQIC

-266 CLRLSDVFHSVVD
+266 SLRLSDVFHSVVD

-300 YSTFFFHTKLKVW
+300 YSTFFFHTKLKLW

-355 NTENAPKTVTPFPNT
+355 NTENAPKTVTPFPN
-370 KGWKTSPQK
+370 GNGLKTPPK
-379 NNARRSVTPSPE
+379 NNVRRSITPSPE
-391 KPLISNT
+391 KPSINST
-398 ARRAITPNPDSPTHV
+398 ARRAITPNPDSPPHS
-413 YTQRRVYSDYQNLT
+413 YTQRRIYSDYQNLT
-427 DIQNNIFGIKDV
+427 DIQNNIFANQGV

-445 SESKYI
+445 AESKYI

-456 ENVMQHQKKQQMQLT
+456 ENVMQQQKKQQMQLT
-471 RSLSAGSNPQDGLSI
+471 RSLSAGSTPQDAISI

-574 HNLQLAQIPEG
+574 HNLQIPEG
-585 YQPTLGDDCERL
+585 YQASSGDDCERL

-614 GDLGTAVALCNAASS
+614 GDLSTAVALCSAASS

-652 NTCVMRSRSL
+652 NTCVMRTRSL
-662 HRRILQEHAI
+662 HRRMLQEQAT
-672 ANGGKEEAAPE
+672 ANGEKEEGAPE

-698 QNSRDKGNH
+698 QSSRDKGNH

-714 MLINTTPVIDK
+714 LLVSAPAATSDK
-725 PAVKNIEI
+725 PTTKSIEI

-741 TLRGKATAVNVIEDE
+741 TLRSKATAVNVIEDE
-756 EYMLYDKPTQRTGF
+756 EYMLYDRPMQRTGLF
-770 FGRTKRCDDDKKEK
+770 SRTKRCDDDKKDK

-794 NISKDFSIAPSK
+794 NISKDFSIAPSRSS
-806 PSVSPKNT
+806 PSPKGA
-814 KQDKSKETSEVNK
+814 KVEKSKENVDTVTS
-827 NLQNNNTAVTGDQ
+827 NTRNSQSSNGNGEQ

-872 QDGQPIAAAKE
+872 QDGQANASVEGA
-883 NTSNTLPKQSVD
+883 SNTLPKQSVD
-895 DSNVGLKANEVGQS
+895 DSSVGLKGNEVCQS

-923 NCNANPNLERSRLM
+923 NSNGSPGNTSNPNLERSRLM
-937 RKSFHGSAGKA
+937 RKSFHGSAGKV

-970 CPEVRNEQDNINKST
+970 CSGEVHNEQQSEKSA
-985 YNTNNNN
+985 YPA
-992 NNINNINNNNNNNNS
+992 S
-1007 NNNND
+1007 ES
-1012 GQCAINSPQDQTTNA
+1012 QCASNPPQEQNGNYWNHMNATNSSAAATRTSNYTD
-1027 YWSHLNPANFNS
+1027 YSSESH
-1039 TNQICRNSYDEYLSE
+1039 
-1054 PQSLP
+1054 SLP
-1059 FLPSY
+1059 FLPTYSMEQNTGNASSSCPPNY
-1064 NSETNNTTAV
+1064 NS
-1074 ASNVSQQQQ
+1074 
-1083 QNGVVK
+1083 K

-1114 DIHNEQSP
+1114 DVHNEQSP
-1122 AKIQQSDTLP
+1122 VKQPAQVDSLP
-1132 PYPDNIN
+1132 PYPENG

-1153 PPYPVIPSVTHS
+1153 PPYPSIHSVSHS
-1165 RQPSEDFPPP
+1165 RQASEDFPPP
-1175 PSPLEIENT
+1175 PPPIDETSNHVQDAQQQYQYQYQQQQYQQQYQQHQQQQQP
-1184 LLHQQ
+1184 QQ
-1189 QQQQQLQL
+1189 QQQQQTNAAM
-1197 QQLQHQQLQLQQLQ
+1197 QQR
-1211 QQQLQLEQLQQ
+1211 QQQLDSQHISTLLSQLQMKRD
-1222 QQQQQQQHQSQQIQM
+1222 QILTSEGAREEKRPEDQ
-1237 QTRQQQST
+1237 
-1245 EAQQISS
+1245 EGEEKSS
-1252 LLAQLQSKRAQL
+1252 G
-1264 LSAENNDDKKRN
+1264 
-1276 SMQEDEDKNAS
+1276 

-1295 AKQAERKMKKQGPL
+1295 AKQAERRMKKQGPL
-1309 DGQQDV
+1309 DQDASKV
-1315 PKSIARRTSDLM
+1315 RSAPTIPGPTIARRTSDLM
-1327 MNSIGQITTQPQ
+1327 MNSLGQTYDQTSR
-1339 GVDVTD
+1339 DVPD

-1356 AARFEQIKLH
+1356 AARFEQIKLQ
-1366 PVPKTDSDSKSQLKF
+1366 PPTKTEAEQKVPTKQ
-1381 SSNSVSPSPTLGN
+1381 NVNCVSPSPMLDAPQDAPQ
-1394 SNEVQKIEE
+1394 VEE
-1403 ITNQLPLSSENLA
+1403 PRPMKLSAENVA
-1416 AFTKFDNYTSV
+1416 NFTKTDGASGQSIMN
-1427 TSSAESTSSQSTFV
+1427 SSFESSSSQNSFISTT
-1441 AVPTDN
+1441 APSN
-1447 SVGTQQNSG
+1447 PMQTQQSG
-1456 LNAAILSMSLTLPHE
+1456 LNQAIMSMSLTLPHE
-1471 TGLPI
+1471 NGLPI

-1496 ILPIEEDLI
+1496 ILPSEEDI
-1505 VAKTK
+1505 APRKVK
-1510 RRGGKKKS
+1510 RRIGKKKS

-1549 RSAINKPETA
+1549 RSAMNKPETA

-1574 RDSNQVTKFQQQTLP
+1574 RENCTGTKFQQQTLP
-1589 LKSEADSTP
+1589 LKSEADSVPATP
-1598 STTFQ
+1598 YQ
-1603 DQLRSVNPIS
+1603 DQLRSVNPI
-1613 PLTVDSN
+1613 PIPDTMK
-1620 PRPTFTRQSSNE
+1620 PTFGRQNSNE
-1632 PSGNNTSASITQ
+1632 S
-1644 QQEPKKYTPY
+1644 
-1654 VGSDCHS
+1654 VGSLSDKKLCGS
-1661 DVVRDTYPPA
+1661 FINEGQDVVRETYTGLPNVTKPP
-1671 VSSVQPKTSYSP
+1671 TSYSP
-1683 QLQQQIRYTQNGL
+1683 QLQQQIRYSQNGYMPYL
-1696 TYNQSSSALTGQ
+1696 QSQSTYPQAQTS
-1708 GYTQIHPRNPA
+1708 HPRNQG
-1719 IPASQ
+1719 IPLSQ

-1729 SPYTVQM
+1729 SPYPTQIHGQYVQ
-1736 HSQYPQA
+1736 
-1743 NIQQQQQQQQQ
+1743 NNVQQP
-1754 QQKIIGNNNNST
+1754 KAMC
-1766 QKNGYPVY
+1766 QKNTYQTY
-1774 YHLEQQHNQMNIQ
+1774 YQLEQQHNQMNKQ
-1787 MTAQQY
+1787 MSQQ
-1793 QQNGTNRSPSVNS
+1793 QQPNINQRITNHNA

-1816 FAYQANQSSNSYQ
+1816 QFAYPPTQSPSPY
-1829 QYATQNQYSNNSY
+1829 QNQYSHSSY
-1842 QGYTLQNGAQQ
+1842 QGYPYQSVPQQNRINQ
-1853 TRASPSIPQYQPP
+1853 PLPQYQPP
-1866 PNPASYQPQQSQQQ
+1866 PNPPNSYQQQ
-1880 QSQVSQLLP
+1880 QNM
-1889 QQNLPQ
+1889 QNY
-1895 TQNQQVQSHHQH
+1895 
-1907 QLAQAF
+1907 
-1913 QQRAENYQRPPQKTD
+1913 QQRHDNYQRPPQKAD
-1928 QQNVLAPNQMYT
+1928 QQNILAPNQTYP
-1940 NSLQNG
+1940 NALQNG
-1946 QIQSNIKYQNYQH
+1946 QIQSNMKYPTYQH
-1959 PPAASAAAIKSLKQ
+1959 PPASKQSKQMHFVSTGKGNATVVQSASSLQKPVGGAARTA
-1973 GPLMANGKSNSMGLI
+1973 P
-1988 QTQNVMQKTMSTP
+1988 
-2001 AISRITLCHLC
+2001 CHLC
-2012 RKKQVTEPAM
+2012 RKKQVTEPAI
-2022 YCADCD
+2022 YCSDCD
-2028 FYMNRFR
+2028 FYMSRFR